1 MSEEVNLSEES
12 NNSENE
18 ANNPENEANN
28 SENEP
33 LDQKELLEDVAEI
46 RQMIHQQRFAECNPM
61 LFAIIK
67 NCPNQQPYIHRL
79 VQGLLSTVIAN
90 LSLFQRKKMSSV
102 MLGFLKQD
110 AKAIKEFEI
119 PETTPETRAKLVSEA
134 ISELDQFLVDVEMD
148 IRSELGVFK
157 DLKKKGEEIDV
168 KEVKPTLEK
177 FVSREAMLFLNHDL
191 SKEEQDQASAT
202 LYQEWE
208 ECREKIFGRFVSSG
222 HWNDEER
229 AEVKD
234 TILSP
239 TVDSLTSQLLVSAIT
254 LSAATVFD
262 MGKFTLLY
270 DIYRQTDDDEVKVRA
285 LLGWL
290 LVSMN
295 SSCYEQHPDFLSFAE
310 QLTEDCKNDSD
321 LLAEIIKAQKM
332 LAVTVFSE
340 QKSIDYTNDIM
351 SSLSKRFLG
360 DLKNKVA
367 DLLEA
372 DEDMRNIFGVEDDE
386 ETSDEESPIRS
397 VDINT
402 DEDGDPALNV
412 GVDSPLSMDEMMD
425 KGIDIL
431 LPQFKML
438 RDQTEFFTH
447 LYNWFMP
454 FYLKNPHIT
463 EALGFVDEK
472 RKFCKAFCSTARS
485 CPADAYSLANLI
497 VSHPN
502 EIPENIVDCYDDPE
516 DEEDGSKPADE
527 EEIVNEFFKEPEEHR
542 AKRIRINY
550 IRNLLR
556 FSKFYKEKDEL
567 FTILDELD
575 DDKPAYAVLAGPLF
589 QDEFFDKYRMA
600 IARYSFRR
608 EFPDMVDVMLEGV
621 PCDTLEMH
629 FMKGW
634 VCMQKE
640 DDHSLRMAVD
650 HFKEM
655 LKMQPDM
662 KPVYL
667 QLGICYR
674 KLCQVDEYLENFD
687 KLMEFKDSFSEEEL
701 FELKL
706 EKLKFIVMNNRLEE
720 AMPLAYELDYTHPES
735 QMAGAL
741 LTQLLIKIGGEH
753 TEGNFQ
759 KAHQRLDEYFAEV
772 NELFGSFEKMK
783 KSGKDPKNMMMQ
795 AMDLFFKMMKNDKA
809 AEAYNNY
816 SLGLLALIEHQPKK
830 AVGPFFRAYA
840 YYEDKDQDVFFEVL
854 REDYKWLKNY
864 GCSFTDIMI
873 IYNQVVA
880 EHQQS
885 QEELKKYADKSE

>member
-12 NNSENE
+12 NN
-18 ANNPENEANN
+18 PEEVLA
-28 SENEP
+28 
-33 LDQKELLEDVAEI
+33 QKELLEDVVEI

-67 NCPNQQPYIHRL
+67 NSPNHLPYIHRL
-79 VQGLLSTVIAN
+79 VQGLLSTVIAS
-90 LSLFQRKKMSSV
+90 LSLFQRKKMSTE
-102 MLGFLKQD
+102 MLDFLKLD
-110 AKAIKEFEI
+110 AKAIKEFKI
-119 PETTPETRAKLVSEA
+119 PETTPEARAKLVSEA
-134 ISELDQFLVDVEMD
+134 ISELDQFLVDIEMD
-148 IRSELGVFK
+148 IRSDQGIFK
-157 DLKKKGEEIDV
+157 DLKKQGEAIDI

-191 SKEEQDQASAT
+191 SKEEQDQASVR

-208 ECREKIFGRFVSSG
+208 EYREKIFDRFVSSG
-222 HWNDEER
+222 YWNDEER
-229 AEVKD
+229 AVVKD

-270 DIYRQTDDDEVKVRA
+270 DIYRLADDDEVKVRA

-290 LVSMN
+290 LVSTN
-295 SSCYEQHPDFLSFAE
+295 CGCYEQHPDFRSFAE

-360 DLKNKVA
+360 ELKNKVA
-367 DLLEA
+367 DLLDA
-372 DEDMRNIFGVEDDE
+372 DEDMRNLFEIDEDE
-386 ETSDEESPIRS
+386 ETSEESPIRS

-402 DEDGDPALNV
+402 DEDGIDNLDA
-412 GVDSPLSMDEMMD
+412 DIESPLSMDEMMD

-516 DEEDGSKPADE
+516 DEGDGSEPADE
-527 EEIVNEFFKEPEEHR
+527 EEIVNEFFKEPGEHR

-556 FSKFYKEKDEL
+556 FSKFYTAKDEI
-567 FTILDELD
+567 FNILDELD

-608 EFPDMVDVMLEGV
+608 EFPDLVEVMLEGV

-640 DDHSLRMAVD
+640 DNHSLCMAVD
-650 HFKEM
+650 HFKKM
-655 LKMQPDM
+655 LKIKPDM
-662 KPVYL
+662 KQVYL

-674 KLCQVDEYLENFD
+674 NLIQVDEYLENFD

-706 EKLKFIVMNNRLEE
+706 DKLKFIVMNNRFEE
-720 AMPLAYELDYTHPES
+720 AMPLAYELDYTHPEN

-753 TEGNFQ
+753 AEENFQ

-783 KSGKDPKNMMMQ
+783 KEGKDTKNMMMQ
-795 AMDLFFKMMKNDKA
+795 AMDLFFKMMKNDKL

-873 IYNQVVA
+873 IYNQIVA

>member
-12 NNSENE
+12 NN
-18 ANNPENEANN
+18 PEEVLA
-28 SENEP
+28 
-33 LDQKELLEDVAEI
+33 QKELLEDVVEI

-67 NCPNQQPYIHRL
+67 NSPNHQPYIHRL
-79 VQGLLSTVIAN
+79 VQGLLSTVIAS
-90 LSLFQRKKMSSV
+90 LSLFQRKKISTE
-102 MLGFLKQD
+102 MLGFLELD
-110 AKAIKEFEI
+110 AKAVKEFKI
-119 PETTPETRAKLVSEA
+119 PETTPEGRAKLVSDA
-134 ISELDQFLVDVEMD
+134 ISELDQFLVDIEMD
-148 IRSELGVFK
+148 IRSEQGIFK
-157 DLKKKGEEIDV
+157 DLKKQGEAIDI

-191 SKEEQDQASAT
+191 SKEEQDQASAR

-208 ECREKIFGRFVSSG
+208 EYREKIFDRFVTAG
-222 HWNDEER
+222 YWNDEER
-229 AEVKD
+229 AVVKD

-262 MGKFTLLY
+262 MDKFTLLY
-270 DIYRQTDDDEVKVRA
+270 DIYRLADDDEVKVRA

-290 LVSMN
+290 LVSTN
-295 SSCYEQHPDFLSFAE
+295 CGCYEQHPDFRSFAE
-310 QLTEDCKNDSD
+310 QLTEDCKNDPD

-360 DLKNKVA
+360 DLKDKVA

-372 DEDMRNIFGVEDDE
+372 DEDMRNIFEIDEDE
-386 ETSDEESPIRS
+386 ETSEESPIRS

-402 DEDGDPALNV
+402 DEDGIDNLDA
-412 GVDSPLSMDEMMD
+412 DIESPLSMDEMMD

-516 DEEDGSKPADE
+516 DEEDGSVSADE
-527 EEIVNEFFKEPEEHR
+527 EEIVKEFFNEPEEHR

-550 IRNLLR
+550 IRNLMR
-556 FSKFYKEKDEL
+556 FSKFYTAKDEV
-567 FTILDELD
+567 FNILDELD

-608 EFPDMVDVMLEGV
+608 EFPDLVEVMLEGV

-634 VCMQKE
+634 VCMQKG
-640 DDHSLRMAVD
+640 DNHSLCMAVD
-650 HFKEM
+650 HFKKI
-655 LKMQPDM
+655 LKIKPDM
-662 KPVYL
+662 KQVYL

-674 KLCQVDEYLENFD
+674 NLIQMDEYLENFD

-706 EKLKFIVMNNRLEE
+706 DKLKFIVMNNRFEE
-720 AMPLAYELDYTHPES
+720 AMPLAYELDYTHPEN

-753 TEGNFQ
+753 AEENFQ

-783 KSGKDPKNMMMQ
+783 KEGKDTKNMMMQ
-795 AMDLFFKMMKNDKA
+795 AMDLFFKMMKNDKL

-830 AVGPFFRAYA
+830 AMGPFFRAYA
-840 YYEDKDQDVFFEVL
+840 YYVEKDENVFFEAL
-854 REDYKWLKNY
+854 KEDYKWLKNY
-864 GCSFTDIMI
+864 GCSYTDLMI

-880 EHQQS
+880 EHQKS
-885 QEELKKYADKSE
+885 QEEIKKYADKSE

>member
-12 NNSENE
+12 NN
-18 ANNPENEANN
+18 PEEVLA
-28 SENEP
+28 
-33 LDQKELLEDVAEI
+33 QKELLEDVVEI

-67 NCPNQQPYIHRL
+67 NSPNHQPYIHRL
-79 VQGLLSTVIAN
+79 VQGLLSTVIAS
-90 LSLFQRKKMSSV
+90 LSLFQRKKISTE
-102 MLGFLKQD
+102 MLGFLKLD
-110 AKAIKEFEI
+110 AKAVKEFKI
-119 PETTPETRAKLVSEA
+119 PETTPEGRAKLVSDA
-134 ISELDQFLVDVEMD
+134 ISELDQFLVDIEMD
-148 IRSELGVFK
+148 IRSEQGIFK
-157 DLKKKGEEIDV
+157 DLKKQGEAIDI

-191 SKEEQDQASAT
+191 SKEEQDQASAR

-208 ECREKIFGRFVSSG
+208 EYREKIFDRFVSSG
-222 HWNDEER
+222 YWNDEER
-229 AEVKD
+229 AVVKD

-270 DIYRQTDDDEVKVRA
+270 DIYRQADDDEVKVRA

-290 LVSMN
+290 LVSTN
-295 SSCYEQHPDFLSFAE
+295 CGCYEQQPDFRSFAE

-360 DLKNKVA
+360 DLKDKVA
-367 DLLEA
+367 NLLEA
-372 DEDMRNIFGVEDDE
+372 DEDMQNIFGIEDDE
-386 ETSDEESPIRS
+386 ETSEESPIRS

-402 DEDGDPALNV
+402 DEDGIPNLDV
-412 GVDSPLSMDEMMD
+412 DMDSPLSMDEMMD

-516 DEEDGSKPADE
+516 DEGDGSEPADE
-527 EEIVNEFFKEPEEHR
+527 EEIVNEFFKEPGEHR

-556 FSKFYKEKDEL
+556 FSKFYTAKDEI
-567 FTILDELD
+567 FNILDELD

-608 EFPDMVDVMLEGV
+608 EFPDLVEVMLEGV

-634 VCMQKE
+634 VCMQKG
-640 DDHSLRMAVD
+640 DNHSLRMAVD
-650 HFKEM
+650 HFKKM
-655 LKMQPDM
+655 LKIKPDM
-662 KPVYL
+662 KQVYL

-674 KLCQVDEYLENFD
+674 NLIQVDEYLENFD

-706 EKLKFIVMNNRLEE
+706 DKLKFIVMNNRFEE
-720 AMPLAYELDYTHPES
+720 AMPLAYELDYTHPEN

-753 TEGNFQ
+753 AEENFQ

-783 KSGKDPKNMMMQ
+783 KEGKDTKNMMMQ
-795 AMDLFFKMMKNDKA
+795 AMDLFFKMMKNDKL

-830 AVGPFFRAYA
+830 AMGPFFRAYA
-840 YYEDKDQDVFFEVL
+840 YYVEKDENVFFEAL
-854 REDYKWLKNY
+854 KEDYKWLKNY
-864 GCSFTDIMI
+864 GCSFTDLMI

-880 EHQQS
+880 EHQKS
-885 QEELKKYADKSE
+885 QEEIKKYADKSE

>member
-12 NNSENE
+12 NN
-18 ANNPENEANN
+18 PEEDV
-28 SENEP
+28 
-33 LDQKELLEDVAEI
+33 LDQDFLLEKVDEM
-46 RQMIHQQRFAECNPM
+46 RDLIHQQRFTECKPI
-61 LFAIIK
+61 LVAIFE
-67 NCPNQQPYIHRL
+67 NCPNHKQYMRRL
-79 VQGLLSTVIAN
+79 MHGLLKTVLAN
-90 LSLFQRKKMSSV
+90 MSLLQCKKLPDD
-102 MLGFLKQD
+102 MLGFLKQYVKPSEELD
-110 AKAIKEFEI
+110 I
-119 PETTPETRAKLVSEA
+119 PEMTPEARTKFVFGAV
-134 ISELDQFLVDVEMD
+134 SELDQLLVDIEMD
-148 IRSELGVFK
+148 IRSDQGIFK
-157 DLKKKGEEIDV
+157 DLKKQGEAIDI

-191 SKEEQDQASAT
+191 SKEEQDQASAR

-208 ECREKIFGRFVSSG
+208 EYREKIFDRFVSSG
-222 HWNDEER
+222 YWNNEER
-229 AEVKD
+229 AVVKD

-270 DIYRQTDDDEVKVRA
+270 DIYRLADDDEVKVRA

-290 LVSMN
+290 LVSTN
-295 SSCYEQHPDFLSFAE
+295 CGSYEQQPDFRSFAV
-310 QLTEDCKNDSD
+310 QLTEDCKNDPD

-351 SSLSKRFLG
+351 ASLSKRFLD
-360 DLKNKVA
+360 DLRDKVA

-372 DEDMRNIFGVEDDE
+372 DEDMRNIFGIEDDE
-386 ETSDEESPIRS
+386 ETSEESPIRS
-397 VDINT
+397 DDTNT
-402 DEDGDPALNV
+402 DEDRIPNLDA
-412 GVDSPLSMDEMMD
+412 DIESPLSMDEMMD

-497 VSHPN
+497 VSHSN

-516 DEEDGSKPADE
+516 DEEDGSESADE
-527 EEIVNEFFKEPEEHR
+527 EEIVKEFFNEPEEHR

-550 IRNLLR
+550 IRNLMR
-556 FSKFYKEKDEL
+556 FSKFYTAKDEI
-567 FTILDELD
+567 FNIFDELD

-608 EFPDMVDVMLEGV
+608 EFPDLVEVMLEGV

-634 VCMQKE
+634 VCMQKG
-640 DDHSLRMAVD
+640 DNHSLRMAVD
-650 HFKEM
+650 YFKKM
-655 LKMQPDM
+655 LKIKPDM
-662 KPVYL
+662 KQVYL
-667 QLGICYR
+667 QLGTCYR
-674 KLCQVDEYLENFD
+674 NLIQVDEYLENFD

-706 EKLKFIVMNNRLEE
+706 DKLKFIVMNNRFEE
-720 AMPLAYELDYTHPES
+720 AMPLAYELDYTHPEN

-753 TEGNFQ
+753 AEENFQ

-783 KSGKDPKNMMMQ
+783 KAGKDTKNMMMQ
-795 AMDLFFKMMKNDKA
+795 AMDLFFKMMKNDKL

-830 AVGPFFRAYA
+830 AMGPFFRVYA
-840 YYEDKDQDVFFEVL
+840 YYVEKDENVFFEAL
-854 REDYKWLKNY
+854 KEDYKWLKNY
-864 GCSFTDIMI
+864 GCSYTDLMI

-880 EHQQS
+880 EHQKS
-885 QEELKKYADKSE
+885 QEEIKKYADKSE

>member
-12 NNSENE
+12 NN
-18 ANNPENEANN
+18 PEEV
-28 SENEP
+28 
-33 LDQKELLEDVAEI
+33 LDQDELLEKIDEM
-46 RQMIHQQRFAECNPM
+46 RQLIHQQRFTECKPLLVAVFTPLPSN
-61 LFAIIK
+61 K
-67 NCPNQQPYIHRL
+67 QYVNRL
-79 VQGLLSTVIAN
+79 LQSLLTALAAN
-90 LSLFQRKKMSSV
+90 MSLFQRKKIPDGV
-102 MLGFLKQD
+102 FGFPLQH
-110 AKAIKEFEI
+110 IKSFEELDI
-119 PETTPETRAKLVSEA
+119 PEMTPETRAKYISSA
-134 ISELDQFLVDVEMD
+134 ISGLDQLLEDIEMD
-148 IRSELGVFK
+148 IRSDQGVFK
-157 DLKKKGEEIDV
+157 DLKKQGEAIDI

-191 SKEEQDQASAT
+191 SKEEQDQASAR

-208 ECREKIFGRFVSSG
+208 EYREKIFGRFVSSG
-222 HWNDEER
+222 HWTDEEC
-229 AEVKD
+229 AAVKD

-295 SSCYEQHPDFLSFAE
+295 SSYYEQQPDFRSFAE
-310 QLTEDCKNDSD
+310 QLTEDCKNDQD
-321 LLAEIIKAQKM
+321 LLADIIKAQKM

-367 DLLEA
+367 DLLDA
-372 DEDMRNIFGVEDDE
+372 DEDMRNLFEIDEDE
-386 ETSDEESPIRS
+386 ETSEEESPIRS

-402 DEDGDPALNV
+402 DEDGVDNLNV

-438 RDQTEFFTH
+438 RDQTDFFTH

-454 FYLKNPHIT
+454 FYLKNPHVT

-497 VSHPN
+497 ISHPN

-516 DEEDGSKPADE
+516 DEGDGSEPADE
-527 EEIVNEFFKEPEEHR
+527 EEIVNEFFKEPGEHR

-556 FSKFYKEKDEL
+556 FSKFYKGKDEL

-608 EFPDMVDVMLEGV
+608 EFPDMVEVMLEGV

-640 DDHSLRMAVD
+640 DDHSLRMAVS

-662 KPVYL
+662 KQVYL

-674 KLCQVDEYLENFD
+674 NLIQVDEYLENFD
-687 KLMEFKDSFSEEEL
+687 KLMEFRDSFSEEEL

-706 EKLKFIVMNNRLEE
+706 DKLKFIVMNNRFEE
-720 AMPLAYELDYTHPES
+720 AMPLAYELDYTHPEN

-753 TEGNFQ
+753 AEENFQ
-759 KAHQRLDEYFAEV
+759 KAHQRLDEYFAEA

-783 KSGKDPKNMMMQ
+783 KEGKDTKNMMMQ

-830 AVGPFFRAYA
+830 ALEPFFRAYA
-840 YYEDKDQDVFFEVL
+840 YYVEKDENVFFEAL
-854 REDYKWLKNY
+854 KEDYKWLKNY
-864 GCSFTDIMI
+864 GCSYTDLMI

-880 EHQQS
+880 EHQQT
-885 QEELKKYADKSE
+885 EDELKKYADKSE

>member
-12 NNSENE
+12 NN
-18 ANNPENEANN
+18 PEEV
-28 SENEP
+28 
-33 LDQKELLEDVAEI
+33 LDQDELLEKIDEM
-46 RQMIHQQRFAECNPM
+46 RQLIHQQRFTECKPLLVAVFTPLPSN
-61 LFAIIK
+61 K
-67 NCPNQQPYIHRL
+67 QYVNRL
-79 VQGLLSTVIAN
+79 LQSLLTALAAN
-90 LSLFQRKKMSSV
+90 MSLFQRKKIPDGV
-102 MLGFLKQD
+102 FGFPLQH
-110 AKAIKEFEI
+110 IKSFEELDI
-119 PETTPETRAKLVSEA
+119 PEMTPETRAKYISSA
-134 ISELDQFLVDVEMD
+134 ISGLDQLLEDIEMD
-148 IRSELGVFK
+148 IRSDQGVFK
-157 DLKKKGEEIDV
+157 DLKKQGEAIDI

-191 SKEEQDQASAT
+191 SKEEQDQASAR

-208 ECREKIFGRFVSSG
+208 EYREKIFGRFVSSG
-222 HWNDEER
+222 HWTDEEC
-229 AEVKD
+229 AAVKD

-270 DIYRQTDDDEVKVRA
+270 GIYRQTDDDEVKVRA
-285 LLGWL
+285 LMGWL

-295 SSCYEQHPDFLSFAE
+295 SSYYEQQPDFRSFAE
-310 QLTEDCKNDSD
+310 QLTEDCKNDQD
-321 LLAEIIKAQKM
+321 LLADIIKAQKM

-367 DLLEA
+367 DLLDA
-372 DEDMRNIFGVEDDE
+372 DEDMRNLFEIDEDE
-386 ETSDEESPIRS
+386 ETSEEESPIRS

-402 DEDGDPALNV
+402 DEDGVDNLNV

-438 RDQTEFFTH
+438 RDQTDFFTH

-454 FYLKNPHIT
+454 FYLKNPHVT

-497 VSHPN
+497 ISHPN

-516 DEEDGSKPADE
+516 DEGDGSEPADE
-527 EEIVNEFFKEPEEHR
+527 EEIVNEFFKEPGEHR

-556 FSKFYKEKDEL
+556 FSKFYKGKDEL

-608 EFPDMVDVMLEGV
+608 EFPDMVEVMLEGV

-640 DDHSLRMAVD
+640 DDHSLRMAVS

-662 KPVYL
+662 KQVYL

-674 KLCQVDEYLENFD
+674 NLIQVDEYLENFD

-706 EKLKFIVMNNRLEE
+706 DKLKFIVMNNRFEE
-720 AMPLAYELDYTHPES
+720 AMPLAYELDYTHPEN

-753 TEGNFQ
+753 AEENFQ
-759 KAHQRLDEYFAEV
+759 KAHQRLDEYFAEA

-783 KSGKDPKNMMMQ
+783 KEGKDTKNMMMQ

-830 AVGPFFRAYA
+830 ALEPFFRAYA
-840 YYEDKDQDVFFEVL
+840 YYVEKDENVFFEAL
-854 REDYKWLKNY
+854 KEDYKWLKNY
-864 GCSFTDIMI
+864 GCSYTDLMI

-880 EHQQS
+880 EHQQT
-885 QEELKKYADKSE
+885 EDELKKYADKSE

>member
-12 NNSENE
+12 NN
-18 ANNPENEANN
+18 PEEDV
-28 SENEP
+28 
-33 LDQKELLEDVAEI
+33 LDQDFLLEKVDEM
-46 RQMIHQQRFAECNPM
+46 RDLIHQQRFTECKPI
-61 LFAIIK
+61 LVAIFE
-67 NCPNQQPYIHRL
+67 NCPNHKQYMRRL
-79 VQGLLSTVIAN
+79 MHGLLKTVLAN
-90 LSLFQRKKMSSV
+90 MSLLQCKKLPDD
-102 MLGFLKQD
+102 MLGFLKQYVKPSEELD
-110 AKAIKEFEI
+110 I
-119 PETTPETRAKLVSEA
+119 PEMTPEARTKFVFGAV
-134 ISELDQFLVDVEMD
+134 SELDQLLVDIEMD
-148 IRSELGVFK
+148 IRSEQGIFK
-157 DLKKKGEEIDV
+157 DLKKQGEEIDI

-191 SKEEQDQASAT
+191 SKEEQDQASAR

-208 ECREKIFGRFVSSG
+208 EYREKIFDRFVSSG
-222 HWNDEER
+222 YWNNEER
-229 AEVKD
+229 AVVKD

-270 DIYRQTDDDEVKVRA
+270 DIYRLADDDEVKVRA

-290 LVSMN
+290 LVSTN
-295 SSCYEQHPDFLSFAE
+295 CGSYEQQPDFRSFAE
-310 QLTEDCKNDSD
+310 QLTEDCKNDPD

-351 SSLSKRFLG
+351 ASLSKRFLD
-360 DLKNKVA
+360 DLRDKVA

-372 DEDMRNIFGVEDDE
+372 DEDMRNIFGIEDDE
-386 ETSDEESPIRS
+386 ETSEESPIRS
-397 VDINT
+397 DDTNT
-402 DEDGDPALNV
+402 DEDRIPNLDA
-412 GVDSPLSMDEMMD
+412 DIESPLSMDEMMD

-516 DEEDGSKPADE
+516 DEGDGSEPADE
-527 EEIVNEFFKEPEEHR
+527 EEIVKEFFNEPEEHR

-550 IRNLLR
+550 IRNLMR
-556 FSKFYKEKDEL
+556 FSKFYTAKDEI
-567 FTILDELD
+567 FNIFDELD

-608 EFPDMVDVMLEGV
+608 EFPDLVEVMLEGV

-634 VCMQKE
+634 VCMQKG
-640 DDHSLRMAVD
+640 DNHSLRMAVD
-650 HFKEM
+650 HFKKM
-655 LKMQPDM
+655 LKIKPDM
-662 KPVYL
+662 KQVYL
-667 QLGICYR
+667 QLGTCYR
-674 KLCQVDEYLENFD
+674 NLIQVDEYLDNFD

-706 EKLKFIVMNNRLEE
+706 DKLKFIVMNNRFEE
-720 AMPLAYELDYTHPES
+720 AMPLAYELDYTHPEN

-753 TEGNFQ
+753 AEENFQ

-783 KSGKDPKNMMMQ
+783 KAGKDTKNMMMQ
-795 AMDLFFKMMKNDKA
+795 AMDLFFKMMKNDKL

-830 AVGPFFRAYA
+830 AMGPFFRVYA
-840 YYEDKDQDVFFEVL
+840 YYVEKDENVFFEAL
-854 REDYKWLKNY
+854 KEDYKWLKNY
-864 GCSFTDIMI
+864 GCSYTDLMI

-880 EHQQS
+880 EHQKS
-885 QEELKKYADKSE
+885 QEEIKKYADKSE

>member
-12 NNSENE
+12 NN
-18 ANNPENEANN
+18 PEEDV
-28 SENEP
+28 
-33 LDQKELLEDVAEI
+33 LDQDFLLEKVDEM
-46 RQMIHQQRFAECNPM
+46 RDLIHQQRFTECKPI
-61 LFAIIK
+61 LVAIFE
-67 NCPNQQPYIHRL
+67 NCPNHKQYMRRL
-79 VQGLLSTVIAN
+79 MHGLLKTVLAN
-90 LSLFQRKKMSSV
+90 MSLLQCKKLPDD
-102 MLGFLKQD
+102 MLGFLKQYVKPSEELD
-110 AKAIKEFEI
+110 I
-119 PETTPETRAKLVSEA
+119 PEMTPEARTKFVFGAV
-134 ISELDQFLVDVEMD
+134 SELDQLLVDIEMD
-148 IRSELGVFK
+148 IRSDQGIFK
-157 DLKKKGEEIDV
+157 DLKKQGEAIDI

-191 SKEEQDQASAT
+191 SKEEQDQASAR

-208 ECREKIFGRFVSSG
+208 EYREKIFDRFVSSG
-222 HWNDEER
+222 YWNNEER
-229 AEVKD
+229 AVVKD

-270 DIYRQTDDDEVKVRA
+270 DIYRLADDDEVKVRA

-290 LVSMN
+290 LVSTN
-295 SSCYEQHPDFLSFAE
+295 CGSYEQQPDFRSFAE
-310 QLTEDCKNDSD
+310 QLTEDCKNDPD

-351 SSLSKRFLG
+351 ASLSKRFLD
-360 DLKNKVA
+360 DLRDKVA

-372 DEDMRNIFGVEDDE
+372 DEDMRNIFGIEDDE
-386 ETSDEESPIRS
+386 ETSEESPIRS
-397 VDINT
+397 DDTNT
-402 DEDGDPALNV
+402 DEDRIPNLDA
-412 GVDSPLSMDEMMD
+412 DIESPLSMDEMMD

-516 DEEDGSKPADE
+516 DEEDGSESADE
-527 EEIVNEFFKEPEEHR
+527 EEIVKEFFNEPEEHR

-550 IRNLLR
+550 IRNLMR
-556 FSKFYKEKDEL
+556 FSKFYTAKDEI
-567 FTILDELD
+567 FNIFDELD

-608 EFPDMVDVMLEGV
+608 EFPDLVEVMLEGV

-634 VCMQKE
+634 VCMQKG
-640 DDHSLRMAVD
+640 DNHSLRMAVD
-650 HFKEM
+650 HFKKM
-655 LKMQPDM
+655 LKIKPDM
-662 KPVYL
+662 KQVYL
-667 QLGICYR
+667 QLGTCYR
-674 KLCQVDEYLENFD
+674 NLIQVDEYLENFD

-706 EKLKFIVMNNRLEE
+706 DKLKFIVMNNRFEE
-720 AMPLAYELDYTHPES
+720 AMPLAYELDYTHPEN

-753 TEGNFQ
+753 AEENFQ

-772 NELFGSFEKMK
+772 NEVFGSFEKMK
-783 KSGKDPKNMMMQ
+783 KAGKDTKNMMMQ
-795 AMDLFFKMMKNDKA
+795 AMDLFFKMMKNDKL

-830 AVGPFFRAYA
+830 AMGPFFRVYA
-840 YYEDKDQDVFFEVL
+840 YYVEKDENVFFEAL
-854 REDYKWLKNY
+854 KEDYKWLKNY
-864 GCSFTDIMI
+864 GCSYTDLMI

-880 EHQQS
+880 EHQKS
-885 QEELKKYADKSE
+885 QEEIKKYADKSE

>member
-12 NNSENE
+12 NSQEE
-18 ANNPENEANN
+18 V
-28 SENEP
+28 
-33 LDQKELLEDVAEI
+33 LDQDFLLEKVDEM
-46 RQMIHQQRFAECNPM
+46 RDLIHQQRFAECKQMLVEVFTPFSSNKQYINRLM
-61 LFAIIK
+61 QSLLTSLFA
-67 NCPNQQPYIHRL
+67 NM
-79 VQGLLSTVIAN
+79 
-90 LSLFQRKKMSSV
+90 SLFQRKKIPDGVFGIPIQHNKS
-102 MLGFLKQD
+102 
-110 AKAIKEFEI
+110 FEELDI
-119 PETTPETRAKLVSEA
+119 PEMTPETRAKY
-134 ISELDQFLVDVEMD
+134 ISSTISGLDQLLVDIEMD
-148 IRSELGVFK
+148 IRSDQGVFK
-157 DLKKKGEEIDV
+157 DLKKLGEEIDI
-168 KEVKPTLEK
+168 KEVKSTLEK

-191 SKEEQDQASAT
+191 SKEEQDQASAR

-222 HWNDEER
+222 YWNDEER
-229 AEVKD
+229 AAVKD

-270 DIYRQTDDDEVKVRA
+270 DIYRLADDDEVKVRA

-290 LVSMN
+290 LVSTN
-295 SSCYEQHPDFLSFAE
+295 CGCYEQHPDFRSFAE

-367 DLLEA
+367 DLLDA
-372 DEDMRNIFGVEDDE
+372 DEDMRNLFGIDEDE
-386 ETSDEESPIRS
+386 ETSEEESPIRS

-402 DEDGDPALNV
+402 DEDGVDNLNV
-412 GVDSPLSMDEMMD
+412 DVDSPLSMDEMMD

-438 RDQTEFFTH
+438 RDQTDFFTH

-454 FYLKNPHIT
+454 FYLKNPHVT

-497 VSHPN
+497 ISHPN

-516 DEEDGSKPADE
+516 DDGDGSEPADE
-527 EEIVNEFFKEPEEHR
+527 EEIVNEFFKEPGEHR

-608 EFPDMVDVMLEGV
+608 EFPDMVEVMLEGV

-634 VCMQKE
+634 VCMQKG

-650 HFKEM
+650 HFKKM
-655 LKMQPDM
+655 LKIKPDM
-662 KPVYL
+662 KQVYL

-674 KLCQVDEYLENFD
+674 NLIQVDEYLENFD
-687 KLMEFKDSFSEEEL
+687 KLMVFKDSFSEEEL

-706 EKLKFIVMNNRLEE
+706 DKLKFIVMNNRFEE
-720 AMPLAYELDYTHPES
+720 AMPLAYELDYTHPEN

-753 TEGNFQ
+753 AEENFQ

-772 NELFGSFEKMK
+772 NELFGSFDKMK
-783 KSGKDPKNMMMQ
+783 KSGKDTKNMMMQ
-795 AMDLFFKMMKNDKA
+795 AMDLFFKMMKNDKL

-816 SLGLLALIEHQPKK
+816 SQGLLALIEHQPKK
-830 AVGPFFRAYA
+830 ALEPFFRAYA
-840 YYEDKDQDVFFEVL
+840 YYVEKDENVFFEAL
-854 REDYKWLKNY
+854 KEDYKWLKNY
-864 GCSFTDIMI
+864 GCSYTDLMI

-880 EHQQS
+880 EHQQT
-885 QEELKKYADKSE
+885 EDELKKYADKSE

>member
-12 NNSENE
+12 NN
-18 ANNPENEANN
+18 PEEV
-28 SENEP
+28 
-33 LDQKELLEDVAEI
+33 LDQDELLEKIDEM
-46 RQMIHQQRFAECNPM
+46 RQLIHQQRFTECKPLLVAVFTPLPSN
-61 LFAIIK
+61 K
-67 NCPNQQPYIHRL
+67 QYVNRL
-79 VQGLLSTVIAN
+79 LQSLLTALAAN
-90 LSLFQRKKMSSV
+90 MSLFQRKKIPDGV
-102 MLGFLKQD
+102 FGFPLQH
-110 AKAIKEFEI
+110 IKSFEELDI
-119 PETTPETRAKLVSEA
+119 PEMTPETRAKYISSA
-134 ISELDQFLVDVEMD
+134 ISGLDQLLEDIEMD
-148 IRSELGVFK
+148 IRSDQGVFK
-157 DLKKKGEEIDV
+157 DLKKQGEAIDI
-168 KEVKPTLEK
+168 KEVKSTLEK

-191 SKEEQDQASAT
+191 SKEEQDQASAR

-208 ECREKIFGRFVSSG
+208 EYREKIFGRFVSSG
-222 HWNDEER
+222 HWTDEEC
-229 AEVKD
+229 AAVKD

-295 SSCYEQHPDFLSFAE
+295 SSYCEQHPDFRSFAE
-310 QLTEDCKNDSD
+310 QLTEDCKNDQD
-321 LLAEIIKAQKM
+321 LLADIIKAQKM

-367 DLLEA
+367 DLLDA
-372 DEDMRNIFGVEDDE
+372 DEDMRNLFEIDEDE
-386 ETSDEESPIRS
+386 ETSEEESPIRS

-402 DEDGDPALNV
+402 DEDGVDNLNV

-438 RDQTEFFTH
+438 RDQTDFFTH

-454 FYLKNPHIT
+454 FYLKNPHVT

-497 VSHPN
+497 ISHPN

-516 DEEDGSKPADE
+516 DEGDGSEPADE
-527 EEIVNEFFKEPEEHR
+527 EEIVNEFFKEPGEHR

-556 FSKFYKEKDEL
+556 FSKFYTAKDEL

-575 DDKPAYAVLAGPLF
+575 DDKPAYAVLADPLF

-608 EFPDMVDVMLEGV
+608 EFPDLVEVMLEGV

-640 DDHSLRMAVD
+640 DDHSLRMAVS

-662 KPVYL
+662 KQVYL

-674 KLCQVDEYLENFD
+674 NLIQVDEYLENFD

-706 EKLKFIVMNNRLEE
+706 DKLKFIVMNNRFEE
-720 AMPLAYELDYTHPES
+720 AMPLAYELDYTHPEN

-753 TEGNFQ
+753 AEENFQ
-759 KAHQRLDEYFAEV
+759 KAHQRLDEYFAEA

-783 KSGKDPKNMMMQ
+783 KEGKDTKNMMMQ

-830 AVGPFFRAYA
+830 ALEPFFRAYA
-840 YYEDKDQDVFFEVL
+840 YYVEKDENVFFEAL
-854 REDYKWLKNY
+854 KEDYKWLKNY
-864 GCSFTDIMI
+864 GCSYTDLMI

-880 EHQQS
+880 EHQQT
-885 QEELKKYADKSE
+885 EDELKKYADKSE

>member
-12 NNSENE
+12 NN
-18 ANNPENEANN
+18 PEEVLA
-28 SENEP
+28 
-33 LDQKELLEDVAEI
+33 QKELLEDVVEI

-61 LFAIIK
+61 LFAIVK
-67 NCPNQQPYIHRL
+67 NSPNHQPYIHRL
-79 VQGLLSTVIAN
+79 VQGLLSTVIAS
-90 LSLFQRKKMSSV
+90 LSLFQRKKISTE
-102 MLGFLKQD
+102 MLGFLKLD
-110 AKAIKEFEI
+110 AKAVKEFKI
-119 PETTPETRAKLVSEA
+119 PETTPEGRAKLVSEA
-134 ISELDQFLVDVEMD
+134 ISELDQFLVDIEMD
-148 IRSELGVFK
+148 IRSEQGIFK
-157 DLKKKGEEIDV
+157 DLKKLGEEIDI

-191 SKEEQDQASAT
+191 SKEEQDQASAR

-208 ECREKIFGRFVSSG
+208 EYREKIFDRFVSSG
-222 HWNDEER
+222 YWNDEER
-229 AEVKD
+229 AVVKD

-270 DIYRQTDDDEVKVRA
+270 DIYRLADDDEVKVRA

-290 LVSMN
+290 LVSTN
-295 SSCYEQHPDFLSFAE
+295 CGCYEQQPDFRSFAE

-351 SSLSKRFLG
+351 ASLSKRFLG
-360 DLKNKVA
+360 DLKDKVA
-367 DLLEA
+367 NLLEA
-372 DEDMRNIFGVEDDE
+372 DEDMQNIFGIEDDE
-386 ETSDEESPIRS
+386 ETSEESPIRS

-402 DEDGDPALNV
+402 DEDGIPNLDV
-412 GVDSPLSMDEMMD
+412 DMDSPLSMDEMMD

-516 DEEDGSKPADE
+516 DEGDGSEPADE
-527 EEIVNEFFKEPEEHR
+527 EEIVNEFFKEPGEHR

-556 FSKFYKEKDEL
+556 FSKFYTAKDEI
-567 FTILDELD
+567 FNILDELD
-575 DDKPAYAVLAGPLF
+575 DDKPAYAVLAGALF

-608 EFPDMVDVMLEGV
+608 EFPDLVEVMLEGV

-634 VCMQKE
+634 VCMQKG
-640 DDHSLRMAVD
+640 DNHSLCMAVD
-650 HFKEM
+650 HFKKM
-655 LKMQPDM
+655 LKIKPDM
-662 KPVYL
+662 KQVYL

-674 KLCQVDEYLENFD
+674 NLIQVDEYLENFD

-706 EKLKFIVMNNRLEE
+706 DKLKFIVMNNRFEE
-720 AMPLAYELDYTHPES
+720 AMPLAYELDYTHPEN

-753 TEGNFQ
+753 AEENFQ

-783 KSGKDPKNMMMQ
+783 KEGKDTKNMMMQ

-830 AVGPFFRAYA
+830 AMGPFFRAYA
-840 YYEDKDQDVFFEVL
+840 YYVEKDENVFFEAL
-854 REDYKWLKNY
+854 KEDYKWLKNY
-864 GCSFTDIMI
+864 GCSYTDLMI

-880 EHQQS
+880 EHQKS
-885 QEELKKYADKSE
+885 QEEIKKYADKSE

>member
-12 NNSENE
+12 NN
-18 ANNPENEANN
+18 PEEVLA
-28 SENEP
+28 
-33 LDQKELLEDVAEI
+33 QKELLEDVVEI

-67 NCPNQQPYIHRL
+67 NSPNHQPYIHRL
-79 VQGLLSTVIAN
+79 VQGLLSTVIAS
-90 LSLFQRKKMSSV
+90 LSLFQRKKISTE
-102 MLGFLKQD
+102 MLGFLKLD
-110 AKAIKEFEI
+110 AKAVKEFKI
-119 PETTPETRAKLVSEA
+119 PETTPEGRAKLVSDA
-134 ISELDQFLVDVEMD
+134 ISELDQFLVDIEMD
-148 IRSELGVFK
+148 IRSEQGIFK
-157 DLKKKGEEIDV
+157 DLKKQGEAIDI

-191 SKEEQDQASAT
+191 SKEEQDQASAR
-202 LYQEWE
+202 LYLEWE
-208 ECREKIFGRFVSSG
+208 EYREKIFDRFVTAG
-222 HWNDEER
+222 YWNDEER
-229 AEVKD
+229 AVVKD

-262 MGKFTLLY
+262 MDKFTLLY
-270 DIYRQTDDDEVKVRA
+270 DIYRQADDDEVKVRA

-290 LVSMN
+290 LVSTN
-295 SSCYEQHPDFLSFAE
+295 CGCYEQHPDFRSFAE
-310 QLTEDCKNDSD
+310 QLTEDCKNDPD

-351 SSLSKRFLG
+351 ASLSKRFLG
-360 DLKNKVA
+360 DLKDKVA

-372 DEDMRNIFGVEDDE
+372 DEDMRNIFEIDEDE
-386 ETSDEESPIRS
+386 ETSEESPIRS

-402 DEDGDPALNV
+402 DEDGIDNLDA
-412 GVDSPLSMDEMMD
+412 DIESPLSMDEMMD

-516 DEEDGSKPADE
+516 DEEDGSVSADE
-527 EEIVNEFFKEPEEHR
+527 EEIVKEFFNEPEEHR

-608 EFPDMVDVMLEGV
+608 EFPDLVEVMLEGV
-621 PCDTLEMH
+621 PCNTLEMH

-634 VCMQKE
+634 VCMQKG
-640 DDHSLRMAVD
+640 DNHSLCMAVD
-650 HFKEM
+650 HFKKM
-655 LKMQPDM
+655 LKIKPDM
-662 KPVYL
+662 KQVYL

-674 KLCQVDEYLENFD
+674 NLIQVDEYLENFD

-706 EKLKFIVMNNRLEE
+706 DKLKFIVMNNRFEE
-720 AMPLAYELDYTHPES
+720 AMPLAYELDYTHPEN

-753 TEGNFQ
+753 AEENFQ

-783 KSGKDPKNMMMQ
+783 KEGKDTKNMMMQ
-795 AMDLFFKMMKNDKA
+795 AMDLFFKMMKNDKL

-830 AVGPFFRAYA
+830 AMGPFFRAYA
-840 YYEDKDQDVFFEVL
+840 YYVEKDENVFFEAL
-854 REDYKWLKNY
+854 KEDYKWLKNY
-864 GCSFTDIMI
+864 GCSYTDLMI

-880 EHQQS
+880 EHQKS
-885 QEELKKYADKSE
+885 QEEIKKYADKSE

>member
-12 NNSENE
+12 NN
-18 ANNPENEANN
+18 PEEDV
-28 SENEP
+28 
-33 LDQKELLEDVAEI
+33 LDQDFLLEKVDEM
-46 RQMIHQQRFAECNPM
+46 RDLIHQQRFSECKPM
-61 LFAIIK
+61 LVEVFTPFSSNKQYINRLMQSLLTSLFA
-67 NCPNQQPYIHRL
+67 NM
-79 VQGLLSTVIAN
+79 
-90 LSLFQRKKMSSV
+90 SLFQRKKIPDGVFGIPIQHNKS
-102 MLGFLKQD
+102 
-110 AKAIKEFEI
+110 FEELDI
-119 PETTPETRAKLVSEA
+119 PETTPETRAKY
-134 ISELDQFLVDVEMD
+134 ISSTISGLDQLLVDVEMD
-148 IRSELGVFK
+148 IRSDQGVFK
-157 DLKKKGEEIDV
+157 DLKKLGEEIDI
-168 KEVKPTLEK
+168 KEVKSTLEK

-191 SKEEQDQASAT
+191 SKEEQDQASAR

-208 ECREKIFGRFVSSG
+208 EYREKIFDRFVSSG
-222 HWNDEER
+222 YWNDEER
-229 AEVKD
+229 AVVKD

-270 DIYRQTDDDEVKVRA
+270 DIYRLADDDEVKVRA

-290 LVSMN
+290 LVSTN
-295 SSCYEQHPDFLSFAE
+295 CGCYEQQPDFRSFAE

-367 DLLEA
+367 DLLDA
-372 DEDMRNIFGVEDDE
+372 DEDMRNLFGIDEDE
-386 ETSDEESPIRS
+386 ETSEEESPIRS

-402 DEDGDPALNV
+402 DEDGVDNLNV
-412 GVDSPLSMDEMMD
+412 DVDSPLSMDEMMD

-438 RDQTEFFTH
+438 RDQTDFFTH

-497 VSHPN
+497 ISHPN

-516 DEEDGSKPADE
+516 DEGDGSEPADE
-527 EEIVNEFFKEPEEHR
+527 EEIVNEFFKEPGEHR

-608 EFPDMVDVMLEGV
+608 EFPDLVEVMLEGV

-634 VCMQKE
+634 VCMQKG

-650 HFKEM
+650 HFKKM
-655 LKMQPDM
+655 LKIKPDM
-662 KPVYL
+662 KQVYL

-674 KLCQVDEYLENFD
+674 NLIQVDEYLENFD

-706 EKLKFIVMNNRLEE
+706 DKLKFIVMNNRFEE
-720 AMPLAYELDYTHPES
+720 AMPLAYELDYTHPEN

-753 TEGNFQ
+753 AEENFQ
-759 KAHQRLDEYFAEV
+759 KAHQRLDEYFAEA

-783 KSGKDPKNMMMQ
+783 KEGKDTKNMMMQ

-830 AVGPFFRAYA
+830 ALEPFFRAYA
-840 YYEDKDQDVFFEVL
+840 YYVEKDENVFFEAL
-854 REDYKWLKNY
+854 KEDYKWLKNY
-864 GCSFTDIMI
+864 GCSYTDLMI

-880 EHQQS
+880 EHQQT
-885 QEELKKYADKSE
+885 EDELKKYADKSE

>member
-12 NNSENE
+12 NN
-18 ANNPENEANN
+18 PEEV
-28 SENEP
+28 
-33 LDQKELLEDVAEI
+33 LDQDELLEKIDEM
-46 RQMIHQQRFAECNPM
+46 RQLIHQQRFTECKPLLVAVFTPLPSN
-61 LFAIIK
+61 K
-67 NCPNQQPYIHRL
+67 QYVNRL
-79 VQGLLSTVIAN
+79 LQSLLTALAAN
-90 LSLFQRKKMSSV
+90 MSLFQRKKIPDGV
-102 MLGFLKQD
+102 FGFPLQH
-110 AKAIKEFEI
+110 IKSFEELDI
-119 PETTPETRAKLVSEA
+119 PEMTPETRAKYISSA
-134 ISELDQFLVDVEMD
+134 ISGLDQLLEDIEMD
-148 IRSELGVFK
+148 IRSDQGVFK
-157 DLKKKGEEIDV
+157 DLKKQGEAIDI

-191 SKEEQDQASAT
+191 SKEEQDQASAR

-208 ECREKIFGRFVSSG
+208 EYREKIFGRFVSSG
-222 HWNDEER
+222 HWTDEEC
-229 AEVKD
+229 AAVKD
-234 TILSP
+234 SILSP

-270 DIYRQTDDDEVKVRA
+270 GIYRQTDDDEVKVRA

-295 SSCYEQHPDFLSFAE
+295 SSYYEQQPDFRSFAE
-310 QLTEDCKNDSD
+310 QLTEDCKNDQD
-321 LLAEIIKAQKM
+321 LLADIIKAQKM

-367 DLLEA
+367 DLLDA
-372 DEDMRNIFGVEDDE
+372 DEDMRNLFEIDEDE
-386 ETSDEESPIRS
+386 ETSEEESPIRS

-402 DEDGDPALNV
+402 DEDGVDNLNV

-438 RDQTEFFTH
+438 RDQTDFFTH

-454 FYLKNPHIT
+454 FYLKNPHVT

-497 VSHPN
+497 ISHPN

-516 DEEDGSKPADE
+516 DEGDGSEPADE
-527 EEIVNEFFKEPEEHR
+527 EEIVNEFFKEPGEHR

-556 FSKFYKEKDEL
+556 FSKFYKGKDEL

-608 EFPDMVDVMLEGV
+608 EFPDLVEVMLEGV

-640 DDHSLRMAVD
+640 DDHSLRMAVS

-662 KPVYL
+662 KQVYL

-674 KLCQVDEYLENFD
+674 NLIQVDEYLENFD

-706 EKLKFIVMNNRLEE
+706 DKLKFIVMNNRFEE
-720 AMPLAYELDYTHPES
+720 AMPLAYELDYTHPEN

-753 TEGNFQ
+753 AEENFQ
-759 KAHQRLDEYFAEV
+759 KAHQRLDEYFAEA

-783 KSGKDPKNMMMQ
+783 KEGKDTKNMMMQ

-830 AVGPFFRAYA
+830 ALEPFFRAYA
-840 YYEDKDQDVFFEVL
+840 YYVEKDENVFFEAL
-854 REDYKWLKNY
+854 KEDYKWLKNY
-864 GCSFTDIMI
+864 GCSYTDLMI

-880 EHQQS
+880 EHQQT
-885 QEELKKYADKSE
+885 EDELKKYADKSE

>member
-12 NNSENE
+12 NN
-18 ANNPENEANN
+18 PEEDV
-28 SENEP
+28 
-33 LDQKELLEDVAEI
+33 LDQNFLLEKIDEM
-46 RQMIHQQRFAECNPM
+46 RQLIHQQRFAECKPM
-61 LFAIIK
+61 LVAIFE
-67 NCPNQQPYIHRL
+67 NCPNHKQYMRRL
-79 VQGLLSTVIAN
+79 MHGLLTTVLAN
-90 LSLFQRKKMSSV
+90 MSLLQRKKLPDD
-102 MLGFLKQD
+102 MLGILKQYVKPSEELD
-110 AKAIKEFEI
+110 I
-119 PETTPETRAKLVSEA
+119 PEMTPEARTKFVFGAV
-134 ISELDQFLVDVEMD
+134 SELDQLLEDIEMD
-148 IRSELGVFK
+148 IRSEQGIFE
-157 DLKKKGEEIDV
+157 DLKKQGEAIDI

-191 SKEEQDQASAT
+191 SKEEQDQASAR

-208 ECREKIFGRFVSSG
+208 EYREKIFDRFVSSG
-222 HWNDEER
+222 YWNDEER
-229 AEVKD
+229 AVVKD

-270 DIYRQTDDDEVKVRA
+270 DIYRLADDDEVKVRA

-290 LVSMN
+290 LVSTN
-295 SSCYEQHPDFLSFAE
+295 CGCYEQQPDFRSFAE

-367 DLLEA
+367 DLLDA
-372 DEDMRNIFGVEDDE
+372 DEDMRNLFGIDEDE
-386 ETSDEESPIRS
+386 ETSEEESPIRS

-402 DEDGDPALNV
+402 DEDGVDNLNV
-412 GVDSPLSMDEMMD
+412 DVDSPLSMDEMMD

-438 RDQTEFFTH
+438 RDQTDFFTH

-454 FYLKNPHIT
+454 FYLKNPHVT

-497 VSHPN
+497 ISHPN

-516 DEEDGSKPADE
+516 DEGDGSEPADE
-527 EEIVNEFFKEPEEHR
+527 EEIVNEFFKEPGEHR

-608 EFPDMVDVMLEGV
+608 EFPDLVEVMLEGV

-650 HFKEM
+650 HFKKM
-655 LKMQPDM
+655 LKIKPDM
-662 KPVYL
+662 KQVYL

-674 KLCQVDEYLENFD
+674 NLIQVDEYLENFD

-706 EKLKFIVMNNRLEE
+706 DKLKFIVMYNRFEE
-720 AMPLAYELDYTHPES
+720 AMPLAYELDYTHPEN

-753 TEGNFQ
+753 AEENFQ

-772 NELFGSFEKMK
+772 NELFGSFDKMK
-783 KSGKDPKNMMMQ
+783 KSGKDTKNMMMQ
-795 AMDLFFKMMKNDKA
+795 AMDLFFKMMKNDKL

-816 SLGLLALIEHQPKK
+816 SQGLLALIEHQPKK
-830 AVGPFFRAYA
+830 ALEPFFRAYA
-840 YYEDKDQDVFFEVL
+840 YYVEKDENVFFEAL
-854 REDYKWLKNY
+854 KEDYKWLKNY
-864 GCSFTDIMI
+864 GCSYTDLMI

-880 EHQQS
+880 EHQQT
-885 QEELKKYADKSE
+885 EDELKKYADKSE

>member
-12 NNSENE
+12 NN
-18 ANNPENEANN
+18 PEEDV
-28 SENEP
+28 
-33 LDQKELLEDVAEI
+33 LDQDFLLEKVDEM
-46 RQMIHQQRFAECNPM
+46 RDLIHQQRFTECKPI
-61 LFAIIK
+61 LVAIFE
-67 NCPNQQPYIHRL
+67 NCPNHKQYMRRL
-79 VQGLLSTVIAN
+79 MHGLLKTVLAN
-90 LSLFQRKKMSSV
+90 MSLLQCKKLPDD
-102 MLGFLKQD
+102 MLGFLKQYVKPSEELD
-110 AKAIKEFEI
+110 I
-119 PETTPETRAKLVSEA
+119 PEMTPEARTKFVFGAV
-134 ISELDQFLVDVEMD
+134 SELDQLLVDIEMD
-148 IRSELGVFK
+148 IRSDQGIFK
-157 DLKKKGEEIDV
+157 DLKKQGEAIDI

-191 SKEEQDQASAT
+191 SKEEQDQASAR

-208 ECREKIFGRFVSSG
+208 EFREKIFDRFVSSG
-222 HWNDEER
+222 YWNNEER
-229 AEVKD
+229 AVVKD

-270 DIYRQTDDDEVKVRA
+270 DIYRLADDDEVKVRA

-290 LVSMN
+290 LVSTN
-295 SSCYEQHPDFLSFAE
+295 CGCYEQQPDFRSFAE
-310 QLTEDCKNDSD
+310 QLTEDCKNDPD

-351 SSLSKRFLG
+351 ASLSKRFLD
-360 DLKNKVA
+360 DLRDKVA

-372 DEDMRNIFGVEDDE
+372 DEDMRNIFGIEDDE
-386 ETSDEESPIRS
+386 ETSEESPIRS
-397 VDINT
+397 DDTNT
-402 DEDGDPALNV
+402 DEDRIPNLDA
-412 GVDSPLSMDEMMD
+412 DIESPLSMDEMMD

-516 DEEDGSKPADE
+516 DEEDGSESADE
-527 EEIVNEFFKEPEEHR
+527 EEIVKEFFNEPEEHH

-550 IRNLLR
+550 IRNLMR
-556 FSKFYKEKDEL
+556 FSKFYTAKDEI
-567 FTILDELD
+567 FNILDELD

-608 EFPDMVDVMLEGV
+608 EFPDLVEVMLEGV

-634 VCMQKE
+634 VCMQKG
-640 DDHSLRMAVD
+640 DNHSLRMAVD
-650 HFKEM
+650 HFKKM
-655 LKMQPDM
+655 LKIKPDM
-662 KPVYL
+662 KQVYL
-667 QLGICYR
+667 QLGTCYR
-674 KLCQVDEYLENFD
+674 NLIQVDEYLENFD

-706 EKLKFIVMNNRLEE
+706 DKLKFIVMNNRFEE
-720 AMPLAYELDYTHPES
+720 AMPLAYELDYTHPEN

-753 TEGNFQ
+753 AEENFQ

-772 NELFGSFEKMK
+772 NELFGNFEKMK
-783 KSGKDPKNMMMQ
+783 KAGKDTKNMMMQ
-795 AMDLFFKMMKNDKA
+795 AMDLFFKMMKNDKL

-830 AVGPFFRAYA
+830 AMGPFFRVYA
-840 YYEDKDQDVFFEVL
+840 YYVEKDENVFFEAL
-854 REDYKWLKNY
+854 KEDYKWLKNY
-864 GCSFTDIMI
+864 GCSYTDLMI

-880 EHQQS
+880 EHQKS
-885 QEELKKYADKSE
+885 QEEIKKYADKSE

>member
-12 NNSENE
+12 NN
-18 ANNPENEANN
+18 PEEVLA
-28 SENEP
+28 
-33 LDQKELLEDVAEI
+33 QKELLEDVVEI

-67 NCPNQQPYIHRL
+67 NSPNHQPYIHRL
-79 VQGLLSTVIAN
+79 VQGLLSTVIAS
-90 LSLFQRKKMSSV
+90 LSLFQRKKISTE
-102 MLGFLKQD
+102 MLGFLKLD
-110 AKAIKEFEI
+110 AKAVKEFKI
-119 PETTPETRAKLVSEA
+119 PETTPEGRAKLVSDA
-134 ISELDQFLVDVEMD
+134 ISELDQFLVDIEMD
-148 IRSELGVFK
+148 IRSEQGIFK
-157 DLKKKGEEIDV
+157 DLKKQGEAIDI

-191 SKEEQDQASAT
+191 SKEEQDQASAR

-208 ECREKIFGRFVSSG
+208 EYREKIFDRFVSSG
-222 HWNDEER
+222 YWNDEER
-229 AEVKD
+229 AVVKD

-270 DIYRQTDDDEVKVRA
+270 DIYRQADDDEVKVRA

-290 LVSMN
+290 LVSTN
-295 SSCYEQHPDFLSFAE
+295 CGCYEQQPDFRSFAE

-360 DLKNKVA
+360 DLKDKVA
-367 DLLEA
+367 NLLEA
-372 DEDMRNIFGVEDDE
+372 DEDMQNIFGIEDDE
-386 ETSDEESPIRS
+386 ETSEESPIRS

-402 DEDGDPALNV
+402 DEDGIPNLDV
-412 GVDSPLSMDEMMD
+412 DMDSPLSMDEMMD

-438 RDQTEFFTH
+438 RDQTDFFTH

-454 FYLKNPHIT
+454 FYLKNPHVT

-516 DEEDGSKPADE
+516 DEGDGSEPADE
-527 EEIVNEFFKEPEEHR
+527 EEIVNEFFKEPGEHR

-556 FSKFYKEKDEL
+556 FSKFYTAKDEI
-567 FTILDELD
+567 FNILDELD

-674 KLCQVDEYLENFD
+674 KLSQVDEYLENFD

-706 EKLKFIVMNNRLEE
+706 EKLKFIVMNNRFEE
-720 AMPLAYELDYTHPES
+720 AMPLAYELDYTHPEN

-753 TEGNFQ
+753 AEENFQ
-759 KAHQRLDEYFAEV
+759 KAHQRLDEYFAEA

-783 KSGKDPKNMMMQ
+783 KEGKDTKNMMMQ

-830 AVGPFFRAYA
+830 AMGPFFRAYA
-840 YYEDKDQDVFFEVL
+840 YYVEKDENVFFEAL
-854 REDYKWLKNY
+854 KEDYKWLKNY
-864 GCSFTDIMI
+864 GCSYTDLMI

-880 EHQQS
+880 EHQKS
-885 QEELKKYADKSE
+885 QEEIKKYADKSE

>member
-12 NNSENE
+12 NNSEE
-18 ANNPENEANN
+18 V
-28 SENEP
+28 
-33 LDQKELLEDVAEI
+33 LDQDELLEKIDEM
-46 RQMIHQQRFAECNPM
+46 RQLIHQQRFTECKPLLVAVFTPLPSN
-61 LFAIIK
+61 K
-67 NCPNQQPYIHRL
+67 QYVNRL
-79 VQGLLSTVIAN
+79 LQSLLTALAAN
-90 LSLFQRKKMSSV
+90 MSLFQRKKIPDGV
-102 MLGFLKQD
+102 FGFPLQH
-110 AKAIKEFEI
+110 IKSFEELDI
-119 PETTPETRAKLVSEA
+119 PEMTPETRAKYISSA
-134 ISELDQFLVDVEMD
+134 ISGLDQLLEDIEMD
-148 IRSELGVFK
+148 IRSDQGVFK
-157 DLKKKGEEIDV
+157 DLKKQGEAIDI

-191 SKEEQDQASAT
+191 SKEEQDQASVR

-208 ECREKIFGRFVSSG
+208 EYREKIFGRFVSSG
-222 HWNDEER
+222 HWTDEEC
-229 AEVKD
+229 AAVKD

-295 SSCYEQHPDFLSFAE
+295 SSYYEQQPDFRSFAE
-310 QLTEDCKNDSD
+310 QLTEDCKNDQD
-321 LLAEIIKAQKM
+321 LLADIIKAQKM

-367 DLLEA
+367 DLLDA
-372 DEDMRNIFGVEDDE
+372 DEDMRNLFGIDEDE
-386 ETSDEESPIRS
+386 ETSEEESPIRS

-402 DEDGDPALNV
+402 DEDGVDNLNV
-412 GVDSPLSMDEMMD
+412 DVDSPLSMDEMMD

-438 RDQTEFFTH
+438 RDQTDFFTH

-454 FYLKNPHIT
+454 FYLKNPHVT

-497 VSHPN
+497 ISHPN

-516 DEEDGSKPADE
+516 DEGDGSEPADE
-527 EEIVNEFFKEPEEHR
+527 EEIVNEFFKEPGEHR

-608 EFPDMVDVMLEGV
+608 EFPDMVEVMLEGV

-650 HFKEM
+650 HFKKM
-655 LKMQPDM
+655 LKIKPDM
-662 KPVYL
+662 KQVYL

-674 KLCQVDEYLENFD
+674 NLIQVDEYLENFD

-706 EKLKFIVMNNRLEE
+706 DKLKFIVMNNRFEE
-720 AMPLAYELDYTHPES
+720 AMPLAYELDYTHPEN

-753 TEGNFQ
+753 AEENFQ
-759 KAHQRLDEYFAEV
+759 KAHQRLDEYFAEA

-783 KSGKDPKNMMMQ
+783 KEGKDTKNMMMQ

-830 AVGPFFRAYA
+830 AMGPFFRAYA
-840 YYEDKDQDVFFEVL
+840 YYVEKDENVFFEAL
-854 REDYKWLKNY
+854 KEDYKWLKNY
-864 GCSFTDIMI
+864 GCSYTDLMI

-880 EHQQS
+880 EHQQT
-885 QEELKKYADKSE
+885 EDELKKYADKSE

>member
-12 NNSENE
+12 NN
-18 ANNPENEANN
+18 PEEDV
-28 SENEP
+28 
-33 LDQKELLEDVAEI
+33 LDQDFLLEKVDEM
-46 RQMIHQQRFAECNPM
+46 RDLIHQQRFSECKPM
-61 LFAIIK
+61 LVEVFTPFSSNKQYINRLLQSLLTSLFA
-67 NCPNQQPYIHRL
+67 NM
-79 VQGLLSTVIAN
+79 
-90 LSLFQRKKMSSV
+90 SLFQRKKIPDGV
-102 MLGFLKQD
+102 FGFPIQHNKS
-110 AKAIKEFEI
+110 FEELDI
-119 PETTPETRAKLVSEA
+119 PEMTPEARAKY
-134 ISELDQFLVDVEMD
+134 ISSTISGLDQLLVDVEMD
-148 IRSELGVFK
+148 IRSDQGVFK
-157 DLKKKGEEIDV
+157 DLKKLGEEIDI
-168 KEVKPTLEK
+168 KEVKSTLEK

-191 SKEEQDQASAT
+191 SKEEQDQASAR

-222 HWNDEER
+222 YWNDEER
-229 AEVKD
+229 AAVKD

-290 LVSMN
+290 LVSTN
-295 SSCYEQHPDFLSFAE
+295 CGCYEQHPDFRSFAE

-367 DLLEA
+367 DLLDA
-372 DEDMRNIFGVEDDE
+372 DEDMRNLFGIDEDE
-386 ETSDEESPIRS
+386 ETSEEESPIRS

-402 DEDGDPALNV
+402 DEDGVDNLNV
-412 GVDSPLSMDEMMD
+412 DVDSPLSMDEMMD

-438 RDQTEFFTH
+438 RDQTDFFTH

-454 FYLKNPHIT
+454 FYLKNPHVT

-497 VSHPN
+497 ISHPN

-516 DEEDGSKPADE
+516 DDGDGSEPADE
-527 EEIVNEFFKEPEEHR
+527 EEIVNEFFKEPGEHR

-608 EFPDMVDVMLEGV
+608 EFPDMVEVMLEGV

-634 VCMQKE
+634 VCMQKG

-650 HFKEM
+650 HFKKM
-655 LKMQPDM
+655 LKIKPDM
-662 KPVYL
+662 KQVYL

-674 KLCQVDEYLENFD
+674 NLIQVDEYLENFD

-706 EKLKFIVMNNRLEE
+706 DKLKFIVMNNRFEE
-720 AMPLAYELDYTHPES
+720 AMPLAYELDYTHPEN

-753 TEGNFQ
+753 AEENFQ
-759 KAHQRLDEYFAEV
+759 KAHQRLDEYFAEA

-783 KSGKDPKNMMMQ
+783 KEGKDTKNMMMQ

-830 AVGPFFRAYA
+830 ALEPFFRAYA
-840 YYEDKDQDVFFEVL
+840 YYVEKDENVFFEAL
-854 REDYKWLKNY
+854 KEDYKWLKNY
-864 GCSFTDIMI
+864 GCSYTDLMI

-880 EHQQS
+880 EHQQT
-885 QEELKKYADKSE
+885 EDELKKYADKSE

>member
-12 NNSENE
+12 NN
-18 ANNPENEANN
+18 PEEV
-28 SENEP
+28 
-33 LDQKELLEDVAEI
+33 LDQNELLEKIDEM
-46 RQMIHQQRFAECNPM
+46 RQLIHQQRFTECKPLLVAVFTPLPSN
-61 LFAIIK
+61 K
-67 NCPNQQPYIHRL
+67 QYVNRL
-79 VQGLLSTVIAN
+79 LQSLLTALAAN
-90 LSLFQRKKMSSV
+90 MSLFQRKKIPDGV
-102 MLGFLKQD
+102 FGFPLQH
-110 AKAIKEFEI
+110 IKSFEELDI
-119 PETTPETRAKLVSEA
+119 PEMTPETRAKYISSA
-134 ISELDQFLVDVEMD
+134 ISGLDQLLEDIEMD
-148 IRSELGVFK
+148 IRSDQGVFK
-157 DLKKKGEEIDV
+157 DLKKQGEAIDI

-191 SKEEQDQASAT
+191 SKEEQDQASAR

-208 ECREKIFGRFVSSG
+208 EYREKIFGRFVSSG
-222 HWNDEER
+222 HWTDEEC
-229 AEVKD
+229 AAVKD

-295 SSCYEQHPDFLSFAE
+295 SSYCEQHPDFRSFAE
-310 QLTEDCKNDSD
+310 QLTEDCKNDQD
-321 LLAEIIKAQKM
+321 LLADIIKAQKM

-367 DLLEA
+367 DLLDA
-372 DEDMRNIFGVEDDE
+372 DEDMRNLFEIDEDE
-386 ETSDEESPIRS
+386 ETSEEESPIRS

-402 DEDGDPALNV
+402 DEDGVDNLNV

-438 RDQTEFFTH
+438 RDQTDFFTH

-454 FYLKNPHIT
+454 FYLKNPHVT

-497 VSHPN
+497 ISHPN

-516 DEEDGSKPADE
+516 DEGDGSEPADE
-527 EEIVNEFFKEPEEHR
+527 EEIVNEFFKEPGEHR

-556 FSKFYKEKDEL
+556 FSKFYKGKDEL

-608 EFPDMVDVMLEGV
+608 EFPDMVEVMLEGV

-640 DDHSLRMAVD
+640 DDHSLRMAVS

-662 KPVYL
+662 KQVYL

-674 KLCQVDEYLENFD
+674 NLIQVDEYLENFD

-706 EKLKFIVMNNRLEE
+706 DKLKFIVMNNRFEE
-720 AMPLAYELDYTHPES
+720 AMPLAYELDYTHPEN

-753 TEGNFQ
+753 AEENFQ
-759 KAHQRLDEYFAEV
+759 KAHQRLDEYFAEA

-783 KSGKDPKNMMMQ
+783 KEGKDTKNMMMQ

-830 AVGPFFRAYA
+830 ALEPFFRAYA
-840 YYEDKDQDVFFEVL
+840 YYVEKDENVFFEAL
-854 REDYKWLKNY
+854 KEDYKWLKNY
-864 GCSFTDIMI
+864 GCSYTDLMI

-880 EHQQS
+880 EHQQT
-885 QEELKKYADKSE
+885 EDELKKYADKSE

>member
-12 NNSENE
+12 NN
-18 ANNPENEANN
+18 PEEVLA
-28 SENEP
+28 
-33 LDQKELLEDVAEI
+33 QKELLEDVVEI

-67 NCPNQQPYIHRL
+67 NSPNHQPYIHRL
-79 VQGLLSTVIAN
+79 VQGLLSTVIAS
-90 LSLFQRKKMSSV
+90 LSLFQRKKISTE
-102 MLGFLKQD
+102 MLGFLELD
-110 AKAIKEFEI
+110 AKAVKEFKI
-119 PETTPETRAKLVSEA
+119 PETTPEGRAKLVSDA
-134 ISELDQFLVDVEMD
+134 ISELDQFLVDIEMD
-148 IRSELGVFK
+148 IRSEQGIFK
-157 DLKKKGEEIDV
+157 DLKKQGEAIDI

-191 SKEEQDQASAT
+191 SKEEQDQASAR

-208 ECREKIFGRFVSSG
+208 EYREKIFDRFVTAG
-222 HWNDEER
+222 YWNDEER
-229 AEVKD
+229 AVVKD

-262 MGKFTLLY
+262 MDKFTLLY
-270 DIYRQTDDDEVKVRA
+270 DIYRLADDDEVKVRA

-290 LVSMN
+290 LVSTN
-295 SSCYEQHPDFLSFAE
+295 CGCYEQHPDFRSFAE
-310 QLTEDCKNDSD
+310 QLTEDCKNDPD

-340 QKSIDYTNDIM
+340 QKFIDYTNDIM

-360 DLKNKVA
+360 DLKDKVA

-372 DEDMRNIFGVEDDE
+372 DEDMRNIFEIDEDE
-386 ETSDEESPIRS
+386 ETSEESPIRS

-402 DEDGDPALNV
+402 DEDGIDNLDA
-412 GVDSPLSMDEMMD
+412 DIESPLSMDEMMD

-516 DEEDGSKPADE
+516 DEEDGSVSADE
-527 EEIVNEFFKEPEEHR
+527 EEIVKEFFNEPEEHR

-608 EFPDMVDVMLEGV
+608 EFPDLVEVMLEGV

-634 VCMQKE
+634 VCMQKG
-640 DDHSLRMAVD
+640 DNHSLCMAVD
-650 HFKEM
+650 HFKKM
-655 LKMQPDM
+655 LKIKPDM
-662 KPVYL
+662 KQVYL

-674 KLCQVDEYLENFD
+674 NLIQVDEYLENFD

-706 EKLKFIVMNNRLEE
+706 DKLKFIVMNNRFEE
-720 AMPLAYELDYTHPES
+720 AMPLAYELDYTHPEN

-753 TEGNFQ
+753 AEENFQ

-783 KSGKDPKNMMMQ
+783 KEGKDTKNMMMQ

-830 AVGPFFRAYA
+830 AMGPFFRAYA
-840 YYEDKDQDVFFEVL
+840 YYVEKDENVFFEAL
-854 REDYKWLKNY
+854 KEDYKWLKNY
-864 GCSFTDIMI
+864 GCSYTDLMI

-880 EHQQS
+880 EHQKS
-885 QEELKKYADKSE
+885 QEEIKKYADKSE

>member
-12 NNSENE
+12 NN
-18 ANNPENEANN
+18 PEEVLA
-28 SENEP
+28 
-33 LDQKELLEDVAEI
+33 QKELLEDVVEI

-61 LFAIIK
+61 LFAIVK
-67 NCPNQQPYIHRL
+67 NSPNHQPYIHRL
-79 VQGLLSTVIAN
+79 VQGLLSTVIAS
-90 LSLFQRKKMSSV
+90 LSLFQRKKISTE
-102 MLGFLKQD
+102 MLGFLKLD
-110 AKAIKEFEI
+110 AKAVKEFKI
-119 PETTPETRAKLVSEA
+119 PETTPEGRAKLVSEA
-134 ISELDQFLVDVEMD
+134 ISELDQFLVDIEMD
-148 IRSELGVFK
+148 IRSEQGIFK
-157 DLKKKGEEIDV
+157 DLKKQGEEIDI

-191 SKEEQDQASAT
+191 SKEEQDQASAR

-208 ECREKIFGRFVSSG
+208 EYREKIFDRFVSSG
-222 HWNDEER
+222 YWNDEER
-229 AEVKD
+229 AVVKD

-270 DIYRQTDDDEVKVRA
+270 DIYRLADDDEVKVRA

-290 LVSMN
+290 LVSTN
-295 SSCYEQHPDFLSFAE
+295 CGCYEQQPDFRSFAE
-310 QLTEDCKNDSD
+310 QLTEDCKNDQD

-351 SSLSKRFLG
+351 ASLSKRFLG
-360 DLKNKVA
+360 DLKDKVA
-367 DLLEA
+367 NLLEA
-372 DEDMRNIFGVEDDE
+372 DEDMQNIFGIEDDE
-386 ETSDEESPIRS
+386 ETSEESPIRS

-402 DEDGDPALNV
+402 DEDGIPNLEVDM
-412 GVDSPLSMDEMMD
+412 DSPLSMDEMMD

-516 DEEDGSKPADE
+516 DEGDGSEPADE
-527 EEIVNEFFKEPEEHR
+527 EEIVNEFFKEPGEHR

-556 FSKFYKEKDEL
+556 FSKFYTAKDEI
-567 FTILDELD
+567 FNILDELD

-589 QDEFFDKYRMA
+589 QDKFFDKYRMA

-608 EFPDMVDVMLEGV
+608 EFPDLVEVMLEGV

-634 VCMQKE
+634 VCMQKG
-640 DDHSLRMAVD
+640 DNHSLCMAVD
-650 HFKEM
+650 HFKKM
-655 LKMQPDM
+655 LKIKPDM
-662 KPVYL
+662 KQVYL

-674 KLCQVDEYLENFD
+674 NLIQVDEYLENFD

-706 EKLKFIVMNNRLEE
+706 DKLKFIVMNNRFEE
-720 AMPLAYELDYTHPES
+720 AMPLAYELDYTHPEN

-753 TEGNFQ
+753 AEVNFQ

-783 KSGKDPKNMMMQ
+783 KEGKDTKNMMMQ

-830 AVGPFFRAYA
+830 AMGPFFRAYA
-840 YYEDKDQDVFFEVL
+840 YYVEKDENVFFEAL
-854 REDYKWLKNY
+854 KEDYKWLKNY
-864 GCSFTDIMI
+864 GCSYTDLMI

-880 EHQQS
+880 EHQKS
-885 QEELKKYADKSE
+885 QEEIKKYADKSE

>member
-12 NNSENE
+12 NNPEKE
-18 ANNPENEANN
+18 ANNPENE
-28 SENEP
+28 S
-33 LDQKELLEDVAEI
+33 LDQKELLEDIAEI
-46 RQMIHQQRFAECNPM
+46 RQLIHQQRFTECMPM
-61 LFAIIK
+61 LYAIIK
-67 NCPNQQPYIHRL
+67 NCPNHQPYINRL

-90 LSLFQRKKMSSV
+90 LSLFQRKKISNEK
-102 MLGFLKQD
+102 LGFLKLD
-110 AKAIKEFEI
+110 AKAIKEFKI
-119 PETTPETRAKLVSEA
+119 PETTPEAREKLVSES
-134 ISELDQFLVDVEMD
+134 ISKLDQFLVDVEMD
-148 IRSELGVFK
+148 IRSELGIFK
-157 DLKKKGEEIDV
+157 DLKKQGEEIDI

-229 AEVKD
+229 AAVKD

-438 RDQTEFFTH
+438 RDQTDFFTH

-516 DEEDGSKPADE
+516 DEGDGSESADE

-753 TEGNFQ
+753 AEENFQ

-873 IYNQVVA
+873 IYNQIVA

>member
-12 NNSENE
+12 NN
-18 ANNPENEANN
+18 PEEDV
-28 SENEP
+28 
-33 LDQKELLEDVAEI
+33 LDQDFLLEKVDEM
-46 RQMIHQQRFAECNPM
+46 RDLIHQQRFTECKPI
-61 LFAIIK
+61 LVAIFE
-67 NCPNQQPYIHRL
+67 NCPNHKQYMRRL
-79 VQGLLSTVIAN
+79 MHGLLKTVLAN
-90 LSLFQRKKMSSV
+90 MSLLQCKKLPDD
-102 MLGFLKQD
+102 MLGFLKQYVKPSEELD
-110 AKAIKEFEI
+110 I
-119 PETTPETRAKLVSEA
+119 PEMTPEARTKFVFGAV
-134 ISELDQFLVDVEMD
+134 SELDQLLVDIEMD
-148 IRSELGVFK
+148 IRSDQGIFK
-157 DLKKKGEEIDV
+157 DLKKQGEAIDI

-191 SKEEQDQASAT
+191 SKEEQDQASAR

-208 ECREKIFGRFVSSG
+208 EYREKIFDRFVSSG
-222 HWNDEER
+222 YWNNEER
-229 AEVKD
+229 AVVKD

-270 DIYRQTDDDEVKVRA
+270 DIYRLADDDEVKVRA

-290 LVSMN
+290 LVSTN
-295 SSCYEQHPDFLSFAE
+295 CGSYEQQPDFRSFAE
-310 QLTEDCKNDSD
+310 QLTEDCKNDPD

-351 SSLSKRFLG
+351 ASLSKRFLD
-360 DLKNKVA
+360 DLRDKVA

-372 DEDMRNIFGVEDDE
+372 DEDMRNIFGIEDDE
-386 ETSDEESPIRS
+386 ETSEESPIRS
-397 VDINT
+397 DDTNT
-402 DEDGDPALNV
+402 DEDRIPNLDA
-412 GVDSPLSMDEMMD
+412 DIESPLSMDEMMD

-516 DEEDGSKPADE
+516 DEEDGSESADE
-527 EEIVNEFFKEPEEHR
+527 EEIVKEFFNEPEEHR

-550 IRNLLR
+550 ICNLMR
-556 FSKFYKEKDEL
+556 FSKFYTAKDEI
-567 FTILDELD
+567 FNIFDELD

-608 EFPDMVDVMLEGV
+608 EFPDLVEVMLEGV

-634 VCMQKE
+634 VCMQKG
-640 DDHSLRMAVD
+640 DNHSLRMAVD
-650 HFKEM
+650 HFKKM
-655 LKMQPDM
+655 LKIKPDM
-662 KPVYL
+662 KQVYL
-667 QLGICYR
+667 QLGTCYR
-674 KLCQVDEYLENFD
+674 NLIQVDEYLENFD

-706 EKLKFIVMNNRLEE
+706 DKLKFIVMNNRFEE
-720 AMPLAYELDYTHPES
+720 AMPLAYELDYTHPEN

-753 TEGNFQ
+753 AEENFQ

-783 KSGKDPKNMMMQ
+783 KAGKDTKNMMMQ
-795 AMDLFFKMMKNDKA
+795 AMDLFFKMMKNDKL

-830 AVGPFFRAYA
+830 AMGPFFRVYA
-840 YYEDKDQDVFFEVL
+840 YYVEKDENVFFEAL
-854 REDYKWLKNY
+854 KEDYKWLKNY
-864 GCSFTDIMI
+864 GCSYTDLMI

-880 EHQQS
+880 EHQKS
-885 QEELKKYADKSE
+885 QEEIKKYADKSE

>member
-12 NNSENE
+12 NN
-18 ANNPENEANN
+18 PEEDV
-28 SENEP
+28 
-33 LDQKELLEDVAEI
+33 LDQDFLLEKVDEM
-46 RQMIHQQRFAECNPM
+46 RDLIHQQRFAECKPM
-61 LFAIIK
+61 LVEVFTPFSSNKQYINRLMQSLLTSLFA
-67 NCPNQQPYIHRL
+67 NM
-79 VQGLLSTVIAN
+79 
-90 LSLFQRKKMSSV
+90 SLFQRKKIPDGVFGIPIQHNKS
-102 MLGFLKQD
+102 
-110 AKAIKEFEI
+110 FEELDI
-119 PETTPETRAKLVSEA
+119 PEMTPETRAKY
-134 ISELDQFLVDVEMD
+134 ISSTISGLDQLLVDIEMD
-148 IRSELGVFK
+148 IRSEQGVFK
-157 DLKKKGEEIDV
+157 DLKKLGEEIDI
-168 KEVKPTLEK
+168 KEVKSTLEK

-191 SKEEQDQASAT
+191 SKEEQDQASAR

-222 HWNDEER
+222 YWNDEER
-229 AEVKD
+229 AAVKD

-270 DIYRQTDDDEVKVRA
+270 DIYRLADDDEVKVRA

-295 SSCYEQHPDFLSFAE
+295 CGCYEQQPDFRSFAE

-321 LLAEIIKAQKM
+321 LLAEIIKVQKM

-351 SSLSKRFLG
+351 ASLSKRFLG
-360 DLKNKVA
+360 DLKDKVA
-367 DLLEA
+367 NLLEA
-372 DEDMRNIFGVEDDE
+372 DEDMQNIFEIDEDE
-386 ETSDEESPIRS
+386 ETSEESPIRS

-402 DEDGDPALNV
+402 DEDGIPNLNV
-412 GVDSPLSMDEMMD
+412 DMENPLSMDEMMD

-454 FYLKNPHIT
+454 FYLKNPHVT

-497 VSHPN
+497 ISHPN

-516 DEEDGSKPADE
+516 DEGDGSEPADE
-527 EEIVNEFFKEPEEHR
+527 EEIVNEFFKEPGEHR

-556 FSKFYKEKDEL
+556 FSKFYKEKDEI
-567 FTILDELD
+567 FNILDELD

-608 EFPDMVDVMLEGV
+608 EFPDMVEVMLEGV

-634 VCMQKE
+634 VCMQKG

-650 HFKEM
+650 HFKKM
-655 LKMQPDM
+655 LKIKPDM
-662 KPVYL
+662 KQVYL

-674 KLCQVDEYLENFD
+674 NLIQVDEYLENFD

-706 EKLKFIVMNNRLEE
+706 DKLKFIVMNNRFEE
-720 AMPLAYELDYTHPES
+720 AMPLAYELDYTHPEN

-753 TEGNFQ
+753 AEENFQ

-772 NELFGSFEKMK
+772 NELFGSFDKMK
-783 KSGKDPKNMMMQ
+783 KSGKDTKNMMMQ
-795 AMDLFFKMMKNDKA
+795 AMDLFFKMMKNDKL

-830 AVGPFFRAYA
+830 AMGPFFRAYA
-840 YYEDKDQDVFFEVL
+840 YYVEKDENVFFEAL
-854 REDYKWLKNY
+854 KEDYKWLKNY
-864 GCSFTDIMI
+864 GCSYTDLMI

-880 EHQQS
+880 EHQKS
-885 QEELKKYADKSE
+885 QEEIKKYADKSE

>member
-12 NNSENE
+12 NN
-18 ANNPENEANN
+18 PEEDV
-28 SENEP
+28 
-33 LDQKELLEDVAEI
+33 LDQDFLLEKVDEM
-46 RQMIHQQRFAECNPM
+46 RDLIHQQRFTECKPI
-61 LFAIIK
+61 LVAIFE
-67 NCPNQQPYIHRL
+67 NCPNHKQYMRRL
-79 VQGLLSTVIAN
+79 MHGLMKTVLAN
-90 LSLFQRKKMSSV
+90 MSLLQCKKLPDD
-102 MLGFLKQD
+102 MLGFLKQYVKPSEELD
-110 AKAIKEFEI
+110 I
-119 PETTPETRAKLVSEA
+119 PEMTPEARTKFVFGAV
-134 ISELDQFLVDVEMD
+134 SELDQLLVDIEMD
-148 IRSELGVFK
+148 IRSDQGIFK
-157 DLKKKGEEIDV
+157 DLKKQGEAIDI

-191 SKEEQDQASAT
+191 SKEEQDQASAR

-208 ECREKIFGRFVSSG
+208 EYREKIFDRFVSSG
-222 HWNDEER
+222 YWNNEER
-229 AEVKD
+229 AVVKD

-270 DIYRQTDDDEVKVRA
+270 DIYRLADDDEVKVRA

-290 LVSMN
+290 LVSTN
-295 SSCYEQHPDFLSFAE
+295 CGSYEQQPDFRSFAE

-351 SSLSKRFLG
+351 ASLSKRFLD
-360 DLKNKVA
+360 DLRDKVA

-372 DEDMRNIFGVEDDE
+372 DEDMRNIFGIEDDE
-386 ETSDEESPIRS
+386 ETSEESPIRS
-397 VDINT
+397 DDTNT
-402 DEDGDPALNV
+402 DKDGIPKLDA
-412 GVDSPLSMDEMMD
+412 DIESPLSMDEMMD

-516 DEEDGSKPADE
+516 DEEDGSEPADE
-527 EEIVNEFFKEPEEHR
+527 EEIVNEFFKEPGEHR

-550 IRNLLR
+550 IRNLMR
-556 FSKFYKEKDEL
+556 FSKFYTAKDEI
-567 FTILDELD
+567 FNILDELD

-608 EFPDMVDVMLEGV
+608 EFPDLVEVMLEGV

-634 VCMQKE
+634 VCMQKG
-640 DDHSLRMAVD
+640 DNHSLRMAVD
-650 HFKEM
+650 HFKKM
-655 LKMQPDM
+655 LKIKPDM
-662 KPVYL
+662 KQVYL
-667 QLGICYR
+667 QLGTCYR
-674 KLCQVDEYLENFD
+674 NLIQVDEYLDNFD

-706 EKLKFIVMNNRLEE
+706 DKLKFIVMNNRFEE
-720 AMPLAYELDYTHPES
+720 AMPLAYELDYTHPEN

-753 TEGNFQ
+753 AEENFQ

-783 KSGKDPKNMMMQ
+783 KAGKDTKNMMMQ
-795 AMDLFFKMMKNDKA
+795 AMDLFFKMMKNDKL

-830 AVGPFFRAYA
+830 AMGPFFRVYA
-840 YYEDKDQDVFFEVL
+840 YYVEKDENVFFEAL
-854 REDYKWLKNY
+854 KEDYKWLKNY
-864 GCSFTDIMI
+864 GCSYTDLMI

-880 EHQQS
+880 EHQKS
-885 QEELKKYADKSE
+885 QEEIKKYADKSE

>member
-12 NNSENE
+12 NN
-18 ANNPENEANN
+18 PEEDV
-28 SENEP
+28 
-33 LDQKELLEDVAEI
+33 LDQDFLLEKVDEM
-46 RQMIHQQRFAECNPM
+46 RDLIHQQRFTECKPI
-61 LFAIIK
+61 LVAIFE
-67 NCPNQQPYIHRL
+67 NCPNHKQYMRRL
-79 VQGLLSTVIAN
+79 MHGLLKTVLAN
-90 LSLFQRKKMSSV
+90 MSLLQCKKLPDD
-102 MLGFLKQD
+102 MLGFLKQYVKPSEELD
-110 AKAIKEFEI
+110 I
-119 PETTPETRAKLVSEA
+119 PEMTPEARTKFVFGAV
-134 ISELDQFLVDVEMD
+134 SELDQLLVDIEMD
-148 IRSELGVFK
+148 IRSDQGIFK
-157 DLKKKGEEIDV
+157 DLKKQGEAIDI

-191 SKEEQDQASAT
+191 SKEEQDQASAR

-208 ECREKIFGRFVSSG
+208 EYREKIFDRFVSSG
-222 HWNDEER
+222 YWNNEER
-229 AEVKD
+229 AVVKD

-270 DIYRQTDDDEVKVRA
+270 DIYRLADDDEVKVRA

-290 LVSMN
+290 LVSTN
-295 SSCYEQHPDFLSFAE
+295 CGSYEQQPDFRSFAE
-310 QLTEDCKNDSD
+310 QLTEDCKNDPD

-351 SSLSKRFLG
+351 ASLSKRFLD
-360 DLKNKVA
+360 DLRDKVA

-372 DEDMRNIFGVEDDE
+372 DEDMRNIFGIEDDE
-386 ETSDEESPIRS
+386 ETSEESPIRS
-397 VDINT
+397 DDTNT
-402 DEDGDPALNV
+402 DEDRIPNLDA
-412 GVDSPLSMDEMMD
+412 DIESPLSMDEMMD

-497 VSHPN
+497 VSHSN

-516 DEEDGSKPADE
+516 DEEDGSESADE
-527 EEIVNEFFKEPEEHR
+527 EEIVKEFFNEPEEHR
-542 AKRIRINY
+542 AKRICINY
-550 IRNLLR
+550 IRNLMR
-556 FSKFYKEKDEL
+556 FSKFYTAKDEI
-567 FTILDELD
+567 FNIFDELD

-608 EFPDMVDVMLEGV
+608 EFPDLVEVMLEGV

-634 VCMQKE
+634 VCMQKG
-640 DDHSLRMAVD
+640 DNHSLRMAVD
-650 HFKEM
+650 HFKKM
-655 LKMQPDM
+655 LKIKPDM
-662 KPVYL
+662 KQVYL
-667 QLGICYR
+667 QLGTCYR
-674 KLCQVDEYLENFD
+674 NLIQVDEYLDNFD

-706 EKLKFIVMNNRLEE
+706 DKLKFIVMNNRFEE
-720 AMPLAYELDYTHPES
+720 AMPLAYELDYTHPEN

-753 TEGNFQ
+753 AEENFQ

-783 KSGKDPKNMMMQ
+783 KAGKDTKNMMMQ
-795 AMDLFFKMMKNDKA
+795 AMDLFFKMMKNDKL

-830 AVGPFFRAYA
+830 AMGPFFRVYA
-840 YYEDKDQDVFFEVL
+840 YYVEKDENVFFEAL
-854 REDYKWLKNY
+854 KEDYKWLKNY
-864 GCSFTDIMI
+864 GCSYTDLMI

-880 EHQQS
+880 EHQKS
-885 QEELKKYADKSE
+885 QEEIKKYADKSE

>member
-12 NNSENE
+12 NN
-18 ANNPENEANN
+18 PEEVLA
-28 SENEP
+28 
-33 LDQKELLEDVAEI
+33 QKELLEDVVEI

-67 NCPNQQPYIHRL
+67 NSPNHLPYIHRL
-79 VQGLLSTVIAN
+79 VQGLLSTVIAS
-90 LSLFQRKKMSSV
+90 LSLFQRKKISTE
-102 MLGFLKQD
+102 MLGFLKLD
-110 AKAIKEFEI
+110 AKAIKEFKI
-119 PETTPETRAKLVSEA
+119 PETTPEARAKLVSEA
-134 ISELDQFLVDVEMD
+134 ISELDQFLVDIEMD
-148 IRSELGVFK
+148 IRSEQGIFK
-157 DLKKKGEEIDV
+157 DLKKQGEEIDI
-168 KEVKPTLEK
+168 KEVKSTLEK

-191 SKEEQDQASAT
+191 SKEEQDQASAR

-208 ECREKIFGRFVSSG
+208 EYREKIFDRFVSSG
-222 HWNDEER
+222 YWNDEER
-229 AEVKD
+229 AAVKD

-270 DIYRQTDDDEVKVRA
+270 DIYRLADDDEVKVRA

-290 LVSMN
+290 LVSMKSN
-295 SSCYEQHPDFLSFAE
+295 SYEQHPDFRSFAE

-351 SSLSKRFLG
+351 ASLSKRFLG
-360 DLKNKVA
+360 DLKDKVA

-372 DEDMRNIFGVEDDE
+372 DEDMRNIFEIDEDE
-386 ETSDEESPIRS
+386 ETSEESPIRS

-402 DEDGDPALNV
+402 DEDGIDNLDA
-412 GVDSPLSMDEMMD
+412 DIESPLSMDEMMD

-516 DEEDGSKPADE
+516 DEGDGSEPADE
-527 EEIVNEFFKEPEEHR
+527 EEIVNEFFKEPGEHR

-556 FSKFYKEKDEL
+556 FSKFYTAKDEV
-567 FTILDELD
+567 FNILDELD

-608 EFPDMVDVMLEGV
+608 EFPDLVEVMLEGV

-634 VCMQKE
+634 VCMQKG
-640 DDHSLRMAVD
+640 DNHSLCMAVD
-650 HFKEM
+650 HFKKM
-655 LKMQPDM
+655 LKIKPDM
-662 KPVYL
+662 KQVYL

-674 KLCQVDEYLENFD
+674 NLIQVDEYLENFD

-706 EKLKFIVMNNRLEE
+706 DKLKFIVMNNRFEE
-720 AMPLAYELDYTHPES
+720 AVPLAYELDYTHPEN

-753 TEGNFQ
+753 AEENFQ

-840 YYEDKDQDVFFEVL
+840 YYVEKDENVFFEAL
-854 REDYKWLKNY
+854 KEDYKWLKNY
-864 GCSFTDIMI
+864 GCSYTDLMI

-880 EHQQS
+880 EHQKS
-885 QEELKKYADKSE
+885 QEEIKKYADKSE

>member
-12 NNSENE
+12 NN
-18 ANNPENEANN
+18 PEEDV
-28 SENEP
+28 
-33 LDQKELLEDVAEI
+33 LDQDFLLEKVDEM
-46 RQMIHQQRFAECNPM
+46 RDLIHQQRFTECKPI
-61 LFAIIK
+61 LVAIFE
-67 NCPNQQPYIHRL
+67 NCPNHKLYMRRL
-79 VQGLLSTVIAN
+79 MHGLLKTVLAN
-90 LSLFQRKKMSSV
+90 MSLLQCKKLPDD
-102 MLGFLKQD
+102 MLGFLKQYVKPSEELD
-110 AKAIKEFEI
+110 I
-119 PETTPETRAKLVSEA
+119 PEMTPEARTKFVFGAV
-134 ISELDQFLVDVEMD
+134 SELDQLLVDIEMD
-148 IRSELGVFK
+148 IRSDQGIFK
-157 DLKKKGEEIDV
+157 DLKKQGEAIDI

-191 SKEEQDQASAT
+191 SKEEQDQASAR

-208 ECREKIFGRFVSSG
+208 EYREKIFDRFVSSG
-222 HWNDEER
+222 YWNNEER
-229 AEVKD
+229 AVVKD

-270 DIYRQTDDDEVKVRA
+270 DIYRLADDDEVKVRA

-290 LVSMN
+290 LVSTN
-295 SSCYEQHPDFLSFAE
+295 CGSYEQQPDFRSFAE
-310 QLTEDCKNDSD
+310 QLTEDCKNDPD

-351 SSLSKRFLG
+351 ASLSKRFLD
-360 DLKNKVA
+360 DLRDKVA

-372 DEDMRNIFGVEDDE
+372 DEDMRNIFGIEDDE
-386 ETSDEESPIRS
+386 ETSEESPIRS
-397 VDINT
+397 DDTNT
-402 DEDGDPALNV
+402 DEDRIPNLDA
-412 GVDSPLSMDEMMD
+412 DIESPLSMDEMMD

-497 VSHPN
+497 VSHSN

-516 DEEDGSKPADE
+516 DEEDGSESADE
-527 EEIVNEFFKEPEEHR
+527 EEIVKEFFNEPEEHR

-550 IRNLLR
+550 IRNLMR
-556 FSKFYKEKDEL
+556 FSKFYTAKDEI
-567 FTILDELD
+567 FNIFDELD

-608 EFPDMVDVMLEGV
+608 EFPDLVEVMLEGV

-634 VCMQKE
+634 VCMQKG
-640 DDHSLRMAVD
+640 DNHSLRMAVD
-650 HFKEM
+650 HFKKM
-655 LKMQPDM
+655 LKIKPDM
-662 KPVYL
+662 KQVYL
-667 QLGICYR
+667 QLGTCYR
-674 KLCQVDEYLENFD
+674 NLIQVDEYLENFD

-706 EKLKFIVMNNRLEE
+706 DKLKFIVMNNRFEE
-720 AMPLAYELDYTHPES
+720 AMPLAYELDYTHPEN

-753 TEGNFQ
+753 AEENFQ

-783 KSGKDPKNMMMQ
+783 KAGKDTKNMMMQ
-795 AMDLFFKMMKNDKA
+795 AMDLFFKMMKNDKL

-830 AVGPFFRAYA
+830 AMGPFFRVYA
-840 YYEDKDQDVFFEVL
+840 YYVEKDENVFFEAL
-854 REDYKWLKNY
+854 KEDYKWLKNY
-864 GCSFTDIMI
+864 GCSYTDLMI

-880 EHQQS
+880 EHQKS
-885 QEELKKYADKSE
+885 QEEIKKYADKSE

>member
-12 NNSENE
+12 NSQEE
-18 ANNPENEANN
+18 V
-28 SENEP
+28 
-33 LDQKELLEDVAEI
+33 LDQDFLLEKVDEM
-46 RQMIHQQRFAECNPM
+46 RDLIHQQRFAECKPM
-61 LFAIIK
+61 LVAIFE
-67 NCPNQQPYIHRL
+67 NCPNHKQYMRRL
-79 VQGLLSTVIAN
+79 MHGLLTTVLAN
-90 LSLFQRKKMSSV
+90 MSLLQRKKLPDD
-102 MLGFLKQD
+102 MLGILKQYVKPSEELD
-110 AKAIKEFEI
+110 I
-119 PETTPETRAKLVSEA
+119 PEMTPEARTEFVFGAV
-134 ISELDQFLVDVEMD
+134 SELDQLLEDIEMD
-148 IRSELGVFK
+148 IRSEQGIFK
-157 DLKKKGEEIDV
+157 DLKKQGEAIDI

-191 SKEEQDQASAT
+191 SKEEQDQASAR

-208 ECREKIFGRFVSSG
+208 EYREKIFDRFVSSG
-222 HWNDEER
+222 YWNDEER
-229 AEVKD
+229 AVVKD

-270 DIYRQTDDDEVKVRA
+270 DIYRLADDDEVKVRA

-290 LVSMN
+290 LVSTN
-295 SSCYEQHPDFLSFAE
+295 CGCYEQQPDFRSFAE
-310 QLTEDCKNDSD
+310 QLTEDCKNDPD

-351 SSLSKRFLG
+351 ASLSKRFLG
-360 DLKNKVA
+360 DLKDKVA
-367 DLLEA
+367 NLLEA
-372 DEDMRNIFGVEDDE
+372 DEDMQNIFGIEDDE
-386 ETSDEESPIRS
+386 ETSEESPIRS

-402 DEDGDPALNV
+402 DEDGIPNLDV
-412 GVDSPLSMDEMMD
+412 DMDSPLSMDEMMD

-454 FYLKNPHIT
+454 FYLKNPHVT

-497 VSHPN
+497 ISHPN

-516 DEEDGSKPADE
+516 DEGDGSEPADE
-527 EEIVNEFFKEPEEHR
+527 EEIVNEFFKEPGEHR

-556 FSKFYKEKDEL
+556 FSKFYTAKDEI
-567 FTILDELD
+567 FNILDELD

-608 EFPDMVDVMLEGV
+608 EFPDMVEVMLEGV

-640 DDHSLRMAVD
+640 DDHSLRMAVS

-662 KPVYL
+662 KQVYL

-674 KLCQVDEYLENFD
+674 NLIQVDEYLENFD

-701 FELKL
+701 FKLKL
-706 EKLKFIVMNNRLEE
+706 DKLKFIVMNNRFEE
-720 AMPLAYELDYTHPES
+720 AMPLAYELDYTHPEN

-753 TEGNFQ
+753 AEENFQ
-759 KAHQRLDEYFAEV
+759 KAHQRLDEYFAEA

-783 KSGKDPKNMMMQ
+783 KEGKDTKNMMMQ

-830 AVGPFFRAYA
+830 AMGPFFRAYA
-840 YYEDKDQDVFFEVL
+840 YYVEKDENVFFEAL
-854 REDYKWLKNY
+854 KEDYKWLKNY
-864 GCSFTDIMI
+864 GCSYTDLMI

-880 EHQQS
+880 EHQKS
-885 QEELKKYADKSE
+885 QEEIKKYADKSE

>member
-12 NNSENE
+12 NSQEE
-18 ANNPENEANN
+18 V
-28 SENEP
+28 
-33 LDQKELLEDVAEI
+33 LDQDFLLEKVDEM
-46 RQMIHQQRFAECNPM
+46 RDLIHQQRFAECKPM
-61 LFAIIK
+61 LVAIFE
-67 NCPNQQPYIHRL
+67 NCPNHKQYMRRL
-79 VQGLLSTVIAN
+79 MHGLLTTVLAN
-90 LSLFQRKKMSSV
+90 MSLLQRKKLPDD
-102 MLGFLKQD
+102 MLGILKQYVKPSEELD
-110 AKAIKEFEI
+110 I
-119 PETTPETRAKLVSEA
+119 PEMTPEARTKFISNA
-134 ISELDQFLVDVEMD
+134 ISELDQLLVDIEMD
-148 IRSELGVFK
+148 IRSEQGIFK
-157 DLKKKGEEIDV
+157 DLKKQGEAIDI

-191 SKEEQDQASAT
+191 SKEEQDQASAR

-208 ECREKIFGRFVSSG
+208 EYREKIFGRFVSSG
-222 HWNDEER
+222 HWTDEEC
-229 AEVKD
+229 AAVKD

-295 SSCYEQHPDFLSFAE
+295 SSYCEQHPDFRSFAE
-310 QLTEDCKNDSD
+310 QLTEDCKNDQD
-321 LLAEIIKAQKM
+321 LLADIIKAQKM

-367 DLLEA
+367 DLLDA
-372 DEDMRNIFGVEDDE
+372 DEDMRNLFEIDEDE
-386 ETSDEESPIRS
+386 ETSEEESPIRS

-402 DEDGDPALNV
+402 DEDGVDNLNV

-438 RDQTEFFTH
+438 RDQTDFFTH

-454 FYLKNPHIT
+454 FYLKNPHVT

-497 VSHPN
+497 ISHPN

-516 DEEDGSKPADE
+516 DEGDGSEPADE
-527 EEIVNEFFKEPEEHR
+527 EEIVNEFFKEPGEHR

-556 FSKFYKEKDEL
+556 FSKFYKGKDEL

-608 EFPDMVDVMLEGV
+608 EFPDMVEVMLEGV

-640 DDHSLRMAVD
+640 DDHSLRMAVS

-662 KPVYL
+662 KQVYL

-674 KLCQVDEYLENFD
+674 NLIQVDEYLENFD

-706 EKLKFIVMNNRLEE
+706 DKLKFIVMNNRFEE
-720 AMPLAYELDYTHPES
+720 AMPLAYELDYTHPEN

-753 TEGNFQ
+753 AEENFQ
-759 KAHQRLDEYFAEV
+759 KAHQRLDEYFAEA

-783 KSGKDPKNMMMQ
+783 KEGKDTKNMMMQ

-830 AVGPFFRAYA
+830 ALEPFFRAYA
-840 YYEDKDQDVFFEVL
+840 YYVEKDENVFFEAL
-854 REDYKWLKNY
+854 KEDYKWLKNY
-864 GCSFTDIMI
+864 GCSYTDLMI

-880 EHQQS
+880 EHQQT
-885 QEELKKYADKSE
+885 EDELKKYADKSE

>member
-12 NNSENE
+12 NSQEE
-18 ANNPENEANN
+18 EV
-28 SENEP
+28 
-33 LDQKELLEDVAEI
+33 LDQDFLLEKVDEM
-46 RQMIHQQRFAECNPM
+46 RDLIHQQRFAECKPM
-61 LFAIIK
+61 LVAIFE
-67 NCPNQQPYIHRL
+67 NCPNHKQYMRRL
-79 VQGLLSTVIAN
+79 MHGLLTTVLAN
-90 LSLFQRKKMSSV
+90 MSLLQRKKLPDD
-102 MLGFLKQD
+102 MLGILKQYVKPSEELD
-110 AKAIKEFEI
+110 I
-119 PETTPETRAKLVSEA
+119 PEMTPESRTKFVFGAV
-134 ISELDQFLVDVEMD
+134 SELDQLLEDIEMD
-148 IRSELGVFK
+148 IRSEQGIFK
-157 DLKKKGEEIDV
+157 DLKKQGEEIDI

-191 SKEEQDQASAT
+191 SKEEQDQASAR

-208 ECREKIFGRFVSSG
+208 EYREKIFDRFVSSG
-222 HWNDEER
+222 YWNDEER
-229 AEVKD
+229 AVVKD

-270 DIYRQTDDDEVKVRA
+270 DIYRLADDDEVKVRA

-290 LVSMN
+290 LVSTN
-295 SSCYEQHPDFLSFAE
+295 CGCYEQQPDFRSFAE
-310 QLTEDCKNDSD
+310 QLTEDCKNDQD

-351 SSLSKRFLG
+351 ASLSKRFLG
-360 DLKNKVA
+360 DLKDKVA
-367 DLLEA
+367 NLLEA
-372 DEDMRNIFGVEDDE
+372 DEDMQNIFGIEDDE
-386 ETSDEESPIRS
+386 ETSEESPIRS

-402 DEDGDPALNV
+402 DEDGIPNLDV
-412 GVDSPLSMDEMMD
+412 DMDSPLSMDEMMD

-516 DEEDGSKPADE
+516 DEGDGSEPADE
-527 EEIVNEFFKEPEEHR
+527 EEIVNEFFKEPGEHR

-556 FSKFYKEKDEL
+556 FSKFYTAKDEI
-567 FTILDELD
+567 FNILDELD

-608 EFPDMVDVMLEGV
+608 EFPDLVEVMLEGV

-634 VCMQKE
+634 VCMQKG
-640 DDHSLRMAVD
+640 DNHSLRMAVD
-650 HFKEM
+650 HFKKM
-655 LKMQPDM
+655 LKIKPDM
-662 KPVYL
+662 KQVYL

-674 KLCQVDEYLENFD
+674 NLIQVDEYLENFD

-706 EKLKFIVMNNRLEE
+706 DKLKFIVMNNRFEE
-720 AMPLAYELDYTHPES
+720 AMPLAYELDYTHPEN

-753 TEGNFQ
+753 AEENFL
-759 KAHQRLDEYFAEV
+759 KAHQRLDEYFAEA

-783 KSGKDPKNMMMQ
+783 KEGKDTKNMMMQ

-830 AVGPFFRAYA
+830 AMGPFFRAYA
-840 YYEDKDQDVFFEVL
+840 YYVEKDENVFFEAL
-854 REDYKWLKNY
+854 KEDYKWLKDY
-864 GCSFTDIMI
+864 GCSYTDLMI

-880 EHQQS
+880 EHQKS
-885 QEELKKYADKSE
+885 QEEIKKYADKSE

>member
-12 NNSENE
+12 NN
-18 ANNPENEANN
+18 PEEV
-28 SENEP
+28 
-33 LDQKELLEDVAEI
+33 LDQDELLEKIDEM
-46 RQMIHQQRFAECNPM
+46 RQLIHQQRFTECKPLLVAVFTPLPSN
-61 LFAIIK
+61 K
-67 NCPNQQPYIHRL
+67 QYVNRL
-79 VQGLLSTVIAN
+79 LQSLLTALAAN
-90 LSLFQRKKMSSV
+90 MSLFQRKKIPDGV
-102 MLGFLKQD
+102 FGFPLQH
-110 AKAIKEFEI
+110 IKSFEELDI
-119 PETTPETRAKLVSEA
+119 PEMTPETRAKYISSA
-134 ISELDQFLVDVEMD
+134 ISGLDQLLEDIEMD
-148 IRSELGVFK
+148 IRSDQGVFK
-157 DLKKKGEEIDV
+157 DLKKQGEAIDI

-191 SKEEQDQASAT
+191 SKEEQDQASAR

-208 ECREKIFGRFVSSG
+208 EYREKIFGRFVSSG
-222 HWNDEER
+222 HWTDEEC
-229 AEVKD
+229 AAVKD

-270 DIYRQTDDDEVKVRA
+270 GIYRQTDDDEVKVRA

-295 SSCYEQHPDFLSFAE
+295 SSYYEQQPDFRSFAE
-310 QLTEDCKNDSD
+310 QLTEDCKNDQD
-321 LLAEIIKAQKM
+321 LLADIIKAQKM

-367 DLLEA
+367 DLLDA
-372 DEDMRNIFGVEDDE
+372 DEDMRNLFEIDEDE
-386 ETSDEESPIRS
+386 ETSEEESPIRS

-402 DEDGDPALNV
+402 DEDGVDNLNV

-438 RDQTEFFTH
+438 RDQTDFFTH

-454 FYLKNPHIT
+454 FYLKNPHVT
-463 EALGFVDEK
+463 EALGFVEEK

-497 VSHPN
+497 ISHPN

-516 DEEDGSKPADE
+516 DEGDGSEPADE
-527 EEIVNEFFKEPEEHR
+527 EEIVNEFFKEPGEHR

-608 EFPDMVDVMLEGV
+608 EFPDMVEVMLEGV

-640 DDHSLRMAVD
+640 DDHSLRMAVS

-662 KPVYL
+662 KQVYL

-674 KLCQVDEYLENFD
+674 NLIQVDEYLENFD

-706 EKLKFIVMNNRLEE
+706 DKLKFIVMNNRFEE
-720 AMPLAYELDYTHPES
+720 AMPLAYELDYTHPEN

-741 LTQLLIKIGGEH
+741 LTQLLIRIGGEH
-753 TEGNFQ
+753 AEENLQ
-759 KAHQRLDEYFAEV
+759 KAHQRLDEYFAET
-772 NELFGSFEKMK
+772 NELFSNLKKMK
-783 KSGKDPKNMMMQ
+783 KSGPDVLMK
-795 AMDLFFKMMKNDKA
+795 AMGLFFKMMKNDKL
-809 AEAYNNY
+809 AEAFNNY
-816 SLGLLALIEHQPKK
+816 SLGLLALMEHQPKK
-830 AVGPFFRAYA
+830 AVEPFFRAYA
-840 YYEDKDQDVFFEVL
+840 YYVENDKNVFLETL
-854 REDYKWLKNY
+854 KGDYKWLKNY
-864 GCSFTDIMI
+864 GCSYTDLMI

-880 EHQQS
+880 EQQ
-885 QEELKKYADKSE
+885 QTEEEIKKYADKSE

>member
-12 NNSENE
+12 NN
-18 ANNPENEANN
+18 PEEV
-28 SENEP
+28 
-33 LDQKELLEDVAEI
+33 LDQDELLEKIDEM
-46 RQMIHQQRFAECNPM
+46 RQLIHQQRFTECKPLLVAVFTPLPSN
-61 LFAIIK
+61 K
-67 NCPNQQPYIHRL
+67 QYVNRL
-79 VQGLLSTVIAN
+79 LQSLLTALAAN
-90 LSLFQRKKMSSV
+90 MSLFQRKKIPDGV
-102 MLGFLKQD
+102 FGFPLQH
-110 AKAIKEFEI
+110 IKSFEELDI
-119 PETTPETRAKLVSEA
+119 PEMTPETRAKYISSA
-134 ISELDQFLVDVEMD
+134 ISGLDQLLEDIEMD
-148 IRSELGVFK
+148 IRSDQGVFK
-157 DLKKKGEEIDV
+157 DLKKQGEAIDI

-191 SKEEQDQASAT
+191 SKEEQDQASAR

-208 ECREKIFGRFVSSG
+208 EYREKIFGRFVSSG
-222 HWNDEER
+222 HWTDEEC
-229 AEVKD
+229 AAVKD

-295 SSCYEQHPDFLSFAE
+295 SSYCEQHPDFRSFAE

-321 LLAEIIKAQKM
+321 LLADIIKAQKM

-367 DLLEA
+367 DLLDA
-372 DEDMRNIFGVEDDE
+372 DEDMRNLFEIDEDE
-386 ETSDEESPIRS
+386 ETSEEESPIRS

-402 DEDGDPALNV
+402 DEDGVDNLNV

-438 RDQTEFFTH
+438 RDQTDFFTY

-454 FYLKNPHIT
+454 FYLKNPHVT

-497 VSHPN
+497 ISHPN

-516 DEEDGSKPADE
+516 DEGDGSEPADE
-527 EEIVNEFFKEPEEHR
+527 EEIVNEFFKEPGEHR

-556 FSKFYKEKDEL
+556 FSKFYKGKDEL

-608 EFPDMVDVMLEGV
+608 EFPDMVEVMLEGV

-640 DDHSLRMAVD
+640 DDHSLRMAVS

-662 KPVYL
+662 KQVYL

-674 KLCQVDEYLENFD
+674 NLIQVDEYLENFD

-706 EKLKFIVMNNRLEE
+706 DKLKFIVMNNRFEE
-720 AMPLAYELDYTHPES
+720 AMPLAYELDYTHPEN

-753 TEGNFQ
+753 AEENFQ
-759 KAHQRLDEYFAEV
+759 KAHQRLDEYFAEA

-783 KSGKDPKNMMMQ
+783 KEGKDTKNMMMQ

-830 AVGPFFRAYA
+830 ALEPFFRAYA
-840 YYEDKDQDVFFEVL
+840 YYVEKDENVFFEAL
-854 REDYKWLKNY
+854 KEDYKWLKNY
-864 GCSFTDIMI
+864 GCSYTDLMI

-880 EHQQS
+880 EHQQT
-885 QEELKKYADKSE
+885 EDELKKYADKSE

>member
-1 MSEEVNLSEES
+1 MSEEVNLSEKS
-12 NNSENE
+12 
-18 ANNPENEANN
+18 NNPEEVLA
-28 SENEP
+28 
-33 LDQKELLEDVAEI
+33 QKELLEDVVEI

-67 NCPNQQPYIHRL
+67 NSPNHLPYIHRL
-79 VQGLLSTVIAN
+79 VQGLLSTVIAS
-90 LSLFQRKKMSSV
+90 LSLFQRKKMSTE
-102 MLGFLKQD
+102 MLGFLKLD
-110 AKAIKEFEI
+110 AKAVKEFKI
-119 PETTPETRAKLVSEA
+119 PETTPEGRAKLVSEA
-134 ISELDQFLVDVEMD
+134 ISELDQFLVDIEMD
-148 IRSELGVFK
+148 IRSEQGIFK
-157 DLKKKGEEIDV
+157 DLKKQGEAIDI

-191 SKEEQDQASAT
+191 SKEEQDQASVR

-208 ECREKIFGRFVSSG
+208 EYREKIFDRFVSSG
-222 HWNDEER
+222 YWNDEER
-229 AEVKD
+229 AVVKD

-270 DIYRQTDDDEVKVRA
+270 DIYRLADDDEVKVRA

-290 LVSMN
+290 LVSMKSN
-295 SSCYEQHPDFLSFAE
+295 SYEQHSDFRSFAE
-310 QLTEDCKNDSD
+310 QLTEDCKNDPD
-321 LLAEIIKAQKM
+321 LLADIIKAQKM

-360 DLKNKVA
+360 ELKNKVA
-367 DLLEA
+367 DLLDA
-372 DEDMRNIFGVEDDE
+372 DEDMRNLFEIDEDE
-386 ETSDEESPIRS
+386 ETSEEESPIRS
-397 VDINT
+397 VDFNT
-402 DEDGDPALNV
+402 DEDGTHNLNV
-412 GVDSPLSMDEMMD
+412 GIDSPLSMDEMMD

-516 DEEDGSKPADE
+516 DEGDGSETADE

-629 FMKGW
+629 FMQGW

-741 LTQLLIKIGGEH
+741 LTQLLIKTGGEH
-753 TEGNFQ
+753 AEENFK
-759 KAHQRLDEYFAEV
+759 KAHQRLDEYFAEM

-840 YYEDKDQDVFFEVL
+840 YYVEKDENVFFEVL

-873 IYNQVVA
+873 IYNQIVA

>member
-1 MSEEVNLSEES
+1 MSEEVKLSEES
-12 NNSENE
+12 NN
-18 ANNPENEANN
+18 PEEVLA
-28 SENEP
+28 
-33 LDQKELLEDVAEI
+33 QKELLEDVVEI

-67 NCPNQQPYIHRL
+67 NSPDHLPYIHRL
-79 VQGLLSTVIAN
+79 VQGLLSTVIAS
-90 LSLFQRKKMSSV
+90 LSLFQRKKMSTE
-102 MLGFLKQD
+102 MLDFLKLD
-110 AKAIKEFEI
+110 AKAIKEFKI
-119 PETTPETRAKLVSEA
+119 PETTPEARAKLVSEA
-134 ISELDQFLVDVEMD
+134 ISELDQFLVDIEMD
-148 IRSELGVFK
+148 IRSEQGIFK
-157 DLKKKGEEIDV
+157 DLKKQGEAIDI

-191 SKEEQDQASAT
+191 SKEEQDQASAR

-208 ECREKIFGRFVSSG
+208 EYREKIFDRFVSSG
-222 HWNDEER
+222 YWNDEER
-229 AEVKD
+229 AVVKD

-270 DIYRQTDDDEVKVRA
+270 DIYRLADDDEVKVRA

-290 LVSMN
+290 LVSTN
-295 SSCYEQHPDFLSFAE
+295 CGCYEQQPDFRSFAE

-351 SSLSKRFLG
+351 ASLSKRFLG
-360 DLKNKVA
+360 DLKDKVA
-367 DLLEA
+367 NLLEA
-372 DEDMRNIFGVEDDE
+372 DEDMQNIFGIEDDE
-386 ETSDEESPIRS
+386 ETSEESPIRS

-402 DEDGDPALNV
+402 DEDGIPNLDV
-412 GVDSPLSMDEMMD
+412 DMDSPLSMDEMMD

-516 DEEDGSKPADE
+516 DEGDGSEPADE
-527 EEIVNEFFKEPEEHR
+527 EEIVNEFFKEPGEHR

-556 FSKFYKEKDEL
+556 FSKFYTAKDEL
-567 FTILDELD
+567 FNILVELD

-608 EFPDMVDVMLEGV
+608 EFPDLVEVMLEGV

-634 VCMQKE
+634 VCMQKG
-640 DDHSLRMAVD
+640 DNHSLRMAVD
-650 HFKEM
+650 HFKKM
-655 LKMQPDM
+655 LKIKPDM
-662 KPVYL
+662 KQVYL

-674 KLCQVDEYLENFD
+674 NLIQVDEYLENFD

-706 EKLKFIVMNNRLEE
+706 DKLKFIVMNNRFEE
-720 AMPLAYELDYTHPES
+720 AMPLAYELDYTHPEN

-753 TEGNFQ
+753 AEENFQ

-783 KSGKDPKNMMMQ
+783 KEGKDTKNMMMQ
-795 AMDLFFKMMKNDKA
+795 AMDLFFKMMKNDKL

-830 AVGPFFRAYA
+830 AMGPFFRAYA
-840 YYEDKDQDVFFEVL
+840 YYVEKDENVFFEAL
-854 REDYKWLKNY
+854 KEDYKWLKNY
-864 GCSFTDIMI
+864 GCSYTDLMI

-880 EHQQS
+880 EHQKS
-885 QEELKKYADKSE
+885 QEEIKKYADKSE

>member
-12 NNSENE
+12 NN
-18 ANNPENEANN
+18 PEEDV
-28 SENEP
+28 
-33 LDQKELLEDVAEI
+33 LDQDFLLEKVDEM
-46 RQMIHQQRFAECNPM
+46 RDLIHQQRFTECKPI
-61 LFAIIK
+61 LVAIFE
-67 NCPNQQPYIHRL
+67 NCPNHKQYMRRL
-79 VQGLLSTVIAN
+79 MHGLLKTVLAN
-90 LSLFQRKKMSSV
+90 MSLLQCKKLPDD
-102 MLGFLKQD
+102 MLGFLKQYVKPSEELD
-110 AKAIKEFEI
+110 I
-119 PETTPETRAKLVSEA
+119 PEMTPEARTKFVFGAV
-134 ISELDQFLVDVEMD
+134 SELDQLLVDIEMD
-148 IRSELGVFK
+148 IRSDQGIFK
-157 DLKKKGEEIDV
+157 DLKKQGEAIDI

-191 SKEEQDQASAT
+191 SKEEQDQASAR

-208 ECREKIFGRFVSSG
+208 EYREKIFDRFVSSG
-222 HWNDEER
+222 YWNNEER
-229 AEVKD
+229 AVVKD

-270 DIYRQTDDDEVKVRA
+270 DIYRLADDDEVKVRA

-290 LVSMN
+290 LISTN
-295 SSCYEQHPDFLSFAE
+295 CGSYEQQPDFRSFAE
-310 QLTEDCKNDSD
+310 QLTEDCKNDPD

-351 SSLSKRFLG
+351 ASLSKRFLD
-360 DLKNKVA
+360 DLRDKVA

-372 DEDMRNIFGVEDDE
+372 DEDMRNIFGIEDDE
-386 ETSDEESPIRS
+386 ETSEESPIRS
-397 VDINT
+397 DDTNT
-402 DEDGDPALNV
+402 DEDRIPNLDA
-412 GVDSPLSMDEMMD
+412 DIESPLSMDEMMD

-497 VSHPN
+497 VSHSN

-516 DEEDGSKPADE
+516 DEEDGSESADE
-527 EEIVNEFFKEPEEHR
+527 EEIVKEFFNEPEEHR

-550 IRNLLR
+550 IRNLMR
-556 FSKFYKEKDEL
+556 FSKFYTAKDEI
-567 FTILDELD
+567 FNIFDELD

-608 EFPDMVDVMLEGV
+608 EFPDLVEVMLEGV

-634 VCMQKE
+634 VCMQKG
-640 DDHSLRMAVD
+640 DNHSLRMAVD
-650 HFKEM
+650 HFKKM
-655 LKMQPDM
+655 LKIKPDM
-662 KPVYL
+662 KQVYL
-667 QLGICYR
+667 QLGTCYR
-674 KLCQVDEYLENFD
+674 NLIQVDEYLENFD

-706 EKLKFIVMNNRLEE
+706 DKLKFIVMNNRFEE
-720 AMPLAYELDYTHPES
+720 AMPLAYELDYIHPEN

-753 TEGNFQ
+753 AEENFQ

-783 KSGKDPKNMMMQ
+783 KAGKDTKNMMMQ
-795 AMDLFFKMMKNDKA
+795 AMDLFFKMMKNDKL

-830 AVGPFFRAYA
+830 AMGPFFRVYA
-840 YYEDKDQDVFFEVL
+840 YYVEKDENVFFEAL
-854 REDYKWLKNY
+854 KEDYKWLKNY
-864 GCSFTDIMI
+864 GCSYTDLMI

-880 EHQQS
+880 EHQKS
-885 QEELKKYADKSE
+885 QEEIKKYADKSE

>member
-12 NNSENE
+12 NN
-18 ANNPENEANN
+18 PEEDV
-28 SENEP
+28 
-33 LDQKELLEDVAEI
+33 LDQDFLLEKVDEM
-46 RQMIHQQRFAECNPM
+46 RDLIHQQRFTECKPI
-61 LFAIIK
+61 LVAIFK
-67 NCPNQQPYIHRL
+67 NCPNHKQYMRRL
-79 VQGLLSTVIAN
+79 MHGLLKTVLAN
-90 LSLFQRKKMSSV
+90 MSLLQCKKLPDD
-102 MLGFLKQD
+102 MLGFLKQYVKPSEELD
-110 AKAIKEFEI
+110 I
-119 PETTPETRAKLVSEA
+119 PEMTPEARTKFVFCAV
-134 ISELDQFLVDVEMD
+134 SELDQLLVDIEMD
-148 IRSELGVFK
+148 IRSDQGIFK
-157 DLKKKGEEIDV
+157 DLKKQGEAIDI

-191 SKEEQDQASAT
+191 SKEEQDQASAR

-208 ECREKIFGRFVSSG
+208 EYREKIFDRFVSSG
-222 HWNDEER
+222 YWNNEER
-229 AEVKD
+229 AVVKD

-270 DIYRQTDDDEVKVRA
+270 DIYRLADDDEVKVRA

-290 LVSMN
+290 LVSTN
-295 SSCYEQHPDFLSFAE
+295 CGSYEQQPDFRSFAE
-310 QLTEDCKNDSD
+310 QLTEDCKNDPD

-351 SSLSKRFLG
+351 ASLSKRFLD
-360 DLKNKVA
+360 DLRDKVA

-372 DEDMRNIFGVEDDE
+372 DEDMRNIFGIEDDE
-386 ETSDEESPIRS
+386 ETSEESPIRS
-397 VDINT
+397 DDTNT
-402 DEDGDPALNV
+402 DEDRIPNLDA
-412 GVDSPLSMDEMMD
+412 DIESPLSMDEMMD

-516 DEEDGSKPADE
+516 DEEDGSESADE
-527 EEIVNEFFKEPEEHR
+527 EEIVKEFFNEPEEHR

-550 IRNLLR
+550 IRNLMR
-556 FSKFYKEKDEL
+556 FSKFYTAKDEI
-567 FTILDELD
+567 FNIFDELD

-608 EFPDMVDVMLEGV
+608 EFPDLVEVMLEGV

-634 VCMQKE
+634 VCMQKG
-640 DDHSLRMAVD
+640 DNHSLRMAVD
-650 HFKEM
+650 HFKKM
-655 LKMQPDM
+655 LKIKPDM
-662 KPVYL
+662 KQVYL
-667 QLGICYR
+667 QLGTCYR
-674 KLCQVDEYLENFD
+674 NLIQVDEYLENFD

-706 EKLKFIVMNNRLEE
+706 DKLKFIVMNNRFEE
-720 AMPLAYELDYTHPES
+720 AMPLAYELDYTHPEN

-753 TEGNFQ
+753 AEENFQ

-783 KSGKDPKNMMMQ
+783 KAGKDTKNMMMQ
-795 AMDLFFKMMKNDKA
+795 AMDLFFKMMKNDKL

-830 AVGPFFRAYA
+830 AMGPFFRVYA
-840 YYEDKDQDVFFEVL
+840 YYVEKDENVFFEAL
-854 REDYKWLKNY
+854 KEDYKWLKNY
-864 GCSFTDIMI
+864 GCSYTDLMI

-880 EHQQS
+880 EHQKS
-885 QEELKKYADKSE
+885 QEEIKKYADKSE